1 MNVYL
6 PIINET
12 LVSSASIEESNFY
25 LQPIPVW
32 PTRSYAITITPENSA
47 KDVEISI
54 LQGGVNKFLK
64 AIPYSPKIE
73 FDLSIAGTVINPL
86 TRDQSLPNGGGNDL
100 GLITIAHNSK
110 YCMAVL
116 FNADV
121 PVHMMPAIGGTNFK
135 FPVKPRIPGQPY
147 DIIMPSLSWE
157 DNRLTNYD
165 ITCEPV
171 DDYHGPHVFPT
182 KYYLG
187 STIDIRYIKK
197 LTVKSPSTGDTVAV
211 AEYENKLPQAVAND
225 DQMLCAARLRWNMRN
240 GQWMWYAFKD
250 YFWNEGFTYM
260 RGLGGVSEQGILTI
274 NVAYAKEFY
283 PAFQELLVSSNIELT
298 LPKQFPTIDEEQRYK
313 MEVTSDTGAR
323 WSGSERVYRQQIT
336 LRTIGFMDNYIPPVE
351 PDAPAIIPV
360 AFTATPYEQSY
371 PYYADLNAITN
382 VTSNVKWDLVPQ
394 VDWLIPVSPRGGK
407 GGKGGNIGFTPVSTR
422 RLVNPSTTS
431 RTGYMHF
438 IKVGTAEQIGGIKVN
453 QNGAPAV
460 NTAPKFLPITPQG
473 GEVNSF
479 SVNCATAGVGKL
491 KVRNMAGASGAWVNL
506 DASQLEQNGGDVYV
520 NPAINLPESGGVPR
534 SCIIRTTHDI
544 TGQMAD
550 VNVMQSVACPVDR
563 YPNDF
568 KWAGKD
574 MYAYDGNA
582 HNDNEFNFTSG
593 IPYTDMVGECN
604 RSYVTNIRIV
614 RVKPNIKLK
623 FNLAQNAGPGA
634 NTDRFARVN
643 IKHVPTGKILGTVVI
658 FQRAYSNAP
667 TNYVHASW
675 DPEDTRDGSMHY
687 FELITAASEMP
698 AMNPPSQM
706 YLHNIDSL
714 NVNGV
719 QLNKFRIMIDWSL
732 STRTLN
738 LGASVTGTSKTIQIV
753 QYPNLDAMVISTNT
767 HWNRLAP
774 VWAIGKGSLTFNVDV
789 QAQKLNQRDEISFF
803 RLDSWISLQST
814 EAHQGNPYVRRF
826 TINLAANTTGAA
838 RGTEIR
844 FQRPGISDIII
855 RIEQTG

>member
-6 PIINET
+6 PIIDET
-12 LVSSASIEESNFY
+12 LVSSASIEETNFY
-25 LQPIPVW
+25 KPPIPVW
-32 PTRSYAITITPENSA
+32 PTRSYTITITPENPA

-64 AIPYSPKIE
+64 NIPYSPKIE

-86 TRDQSLPNGGGNDL
+86 TRDRSLVNGGGNDL
-100 GLITIAHNSK
+100 GLITIVHDKK
-110 YCMAVL
+110 YCMLML
-116 FNADV
+116 FNADI

-157 DNRLTNYD
+157 DNGLTNYD

-187 STIDIRYIKK
+187 STINIRYIKK

-240 GQWMWYAFKD
+240 GQWFWYAFKD

-260 RGLGGVSEQGILTI
+260 RGLGGASEQGILTI

-313 MEVTSDTGAR
+313 MEVTGDTGAR

-336 LRTIGFMDNYIPPVE
+336 LRTTGFMDNYIPPVE
-351 PDAPAIIPV
+351 PDAPAILPV
-360 AFTATPYEQSY
+360 AFTATPYEHTY
-371 PYYADLNAITN
+371 PYFADINGLIN

-394 VDWLIPVSPRGGK
+394 VDWLFPVSPADGK
-407 GGKGGNIGFTPVSTR
+407 GNIGFTPVSTR
-422 RLVNPSTTS
+422 RTVNPSTVQ
-431 RTGYMHF
+431 RVGYIHF
-438 IKVGTAEQIGGIKVN
+438 IKAGTTEQIGGIKVN
-453 QNGAPAV
+453 QYGAPAV
-460 NTAPKFLPITPQG
+460 NATPKFLPITPQG
-473 GEVNSF
+473 GETNSF
-479 SVNCATAGVGKL
+479 SVNCTTQGRGTL
-491 KVRNMAGASGAWVNL
+491 KVTNMSGASGAWVNL
-506 DASQLEQNGGDVYV
+506 DASQLEQDGGDVYV
-520 NPAINLPESGGVPR
+520 NPALNLPETGGVPR

-563 YPNDF
+563 FPNDF
-568 KWAGKD
+568 KWAGKG

-582 HNDNEFNFTSG
+582 HNDNEFSFTSG

-614 RVKPNIKLK
+614 RVEPNIKLK

-634 NTDRFARVN
+634 DTDRFARINV
-643 IKHVPTGKILGTVVI
+643 KHVPTGKILGTVVI
-658 FQRAYSNAP
+658 FQRAFNAP
-667 TNYVHASW
+667 PANFVHASW
-675 DPEDTRDGSMHY
+675 DPAEAADGSMHY

-698 AMNPPSQM
+698 AMSPPSQM

-714 NVNGV
+714 TVNGV
-719 QLNKFRIMIDWSL
+719 RLNKFRVMLDWCLFSRSL
-732 STRTLN
+732 HI
-738 LGASVTGTSKTIQIV
+738 GMSVTGVSKTISIGQFA
-753 QYPNLDAMVISTNT
+753 NADAMAISTNT

-774 VWAIGKGSLTFNVDV
+774 VWVIGKGSLTFNVDV

-803 RLDSWISLQST
+803 CLDSWISLQST

-844 FQRPGISDIII
+844 FQRPGITDIII

>member
-6 PIINET
+6 PIIDET

-32 PTRSYAITITPENSA
+32 PTRTYAITITPENPA

-54 LQGGVNKFLK
+54 LQGGVNKFSK
-64 AIPYSPKIE
+64 TIPYSPEIE
-73 FDLSIAGTVINPL
+73 FDLSIAGTLINPL
-86 TRDQSLPNGGGNDL
+86 TRDQSLPNGGGNDS
-100 GLITIAHNSK
+100 GLLTIAHNSK
-110 YCMAVL
+110 YCLAIL

-121 PVHMMPAIGGTNFK
+121 SVHMMPAIGGTNFK

-157 DNRLTNYD
+157 NNVLTNFD
-165 ITCEPV
+165 IICEPV
-171 DDYHGPHVFPT
+171 DDYHGPHAFPT
-182 KYYLG
+182 KYFLG
-187 STIDIRYIKK
+187 KTIDIRYVKK
-197 LTVKSPSTGDTVAV
+197 LTVKSPNTGDTVAV
-211 AEYENKLPQAVAND
+211 AEYENKLPVAVAND

-260 RGLGGVSEQGILTI
+260 RGLGGASEQGLLTI

-313 MEVTSDTGAR
+313 MEITSDTGAR
-323 WSGSERVYRQQIT
+323 WSGSERVYRQRIT

-351 PDAPAIIPV
+351 PDSPTIIP
-360 AFTATPYEQSY
+360 AEFTATPHEHTY
-371 PYYADLNAITN
+371 PYFADINGLIN

-394 VDWLIPVSPRGGK
+394 VDWLLPVSPADGK
-407 GGKGGNIGFTPVSTR
+407 GNIGFTPVSTR
-422 RLVNPSTTS
+422 RTVNPSTTA
-431 RTGYMHF
+431 RTGYIHF
-438 IKVGTAEQIGGIKVN
+438 IKAGTTDHIGGTKVN
-453 QNGAPAV
+453 QKGAPAV
-460 NTAPKFLPITPQG
+460 NATPKFLPITPQG
-473 GEVNSF
+473 GETNSF
-479 SVNCATAGVGKL
+479 SVSCATQGRGTL
-491 KVRNMAGASGAWVNL
+491 QVRNMAGASGAWVNL
-506 DASQLEQNGGDVYV
+506 DASQLEQDGGEVYV
-520 NPAINLPESGGVPR
+520 NPALNLPETGGVPR

-563 YPNDF
+563 FPNDF
-568 KWAGKD
+568 AWAEKG
-574 MYAYDGNA
+574 MFAYDGNA
-582 HNDNEFNFTSG
+582 HNDIFAFTSG

-604 RSYVTNIRIV
+604 CSYVTNIKITRAA
-614 RVKPNIKLK
+614 PNIRLM
-623 FNLAQNAGPGA
+623 FSLAQNAGAGA
-634 NTDRFARVN
+634 NTDRFARIN
-643 IKHVPTGKILGTVVI
+643 IKHVPTGKILGTLVI
-658 FQRAYSNAP
+658 FQRAYSAP
-667 TNYVHASW
+667 PANFVHASW
-675 DPEDTRDGSMHY
+675 DPAEAADGSMHY
-687 FELITAASEMP
+687 FELITAASETPTMS
-698 AMNPPSQM
+698 PPSQM

-714 NVNGV
+714 TVNGV
-719 QLNKFRIMIDWSL
+719 QLNKFRVMLDWCFFTRSL
-732 STRTLN
+732 QI
-738 LGASVTGTSKTIQIV
+738 GMSVTGASKTISIGQFA
-753 QYPNLDAMVISTNT
+753 NADAMVISTNA

-774 VWAIGKGSLTFNVDV
+774 VWVIGKGSLTFNVDV
-789 QAQKLNQRDEISFF
+789 QAKKLNQRDEISFF

-814 EAHQGNPYVRRF
+814 EAHKGNPYVRRF

-855 RIEQTG
+855 RIEQAG

>member
-6 PIINET
+6 PIINKT
-12 LVSSASIEESNFY
+12 LVSNAAIKETNFY
-25 LQPIPVW
+25 KPPIPVW
-32 PTRSYAITITPENSA
+32 PTRSYTITITPENPA
-47 KDVEISI
+47 KDVTISI
-54 LQGGVNKFLK
+54 LQGGVNKLLK
-64 AIPYSPKIE
+64 NIPYSPKIE
-73 FDLSIAGTVINPL
+73 FDLSIAGTIINPL
-86 TRDQSLPNGGGNDL
+86 TRDQSLPAGGGNDL
-100 GLITIAHNSK
+100 GLLTITHNSEF
-110 YCMAVL
+110 CLAIL

-121 PVHMMPAIGGTNFK
+121 SVHMMPALGGRNFK
-135 FPVKPRIPGQPY
+135 FPIKPRVPGQPY

-157 DNRLTNYD
+157 DNGLTNYD

-171 DDYHGPHVFPT
+171 DDYRGPHVFPT

-187 STIDIRYIKK
+187 KTIDIRYIKK
-197 LTVKSPSTGDTVAV
+197 LTVKSPSTSDTVAV
-211 AEYENKLPQAVAND
+211 AEYENKLPEVVEND
-225 DQMLCAARLRWNMRN
+225 DQMICAARLRWNMRN
-240 GQWMWYAFKD
+240 GQWFWYAFKD

-260 RGLGGVSEQGILTI
+260 RGLGGASEQGILTI

-298 LPKQFPTIDEEQRYK
+298 LPKQFPTVAEEQRYK
-313 MEVTSDTGAR
+313 MEITSDTGAR

-351 PDAPAIIPV
+351 PDAPAVIPV
-360 AFTATPYEQSY
+360 AFTATPYEHTY
-371 PYYADLNAITN
+371 PYFADINAITN

-394 VDWLIPVSPRGGK
+394 VDWLLPVSPADGK
-407 GGKGGNIGFTPVSTR
+407 GNIGFTPVSTR
-422 RLVNPSTTS
+422 RTANPNTTA
-431 RTGYMHF
+431 RTGFIHF
-438 IKVGTAEQIGGIKVN
+438 IKAGTAEQIGGIKVN

-460 NTAPKFLPITPQG
+460 NTTLKFLPISSG
-473 GEVNSF
+473 GELKSF
-479 SVNCATAGVGKL
+479 TVSCVTQGKGTL
-491 KVRNMAGASGAWVNL
+491 QVRNMSGASGAWVNL
-506 DASQLEQNGGDVYV
+506 DASQLEQDGGDVYV
-520 NPAINLPESGGVPR
+520 NPANNLPETGGVPR

-550 VNVMQSVACPVDR
+550 VNAMQYVNCPLDR

-568 KWAGKD
+568 KWAGNG

-614 RVKPNIKLK
+614 RVEPNIKLM

-634 NTDRFARVN
+634 NTDRFARIN

-658 FQRAYSNAP
+658 FQRAYSGAAP
-667 TNYVHASW
+667 NFVHASW
-675 DPEDTRDGSMHY
+675 DPAEAADGSMHY
-687 FELITAASEMP
+687 FELITAASETP

-706 YLHNIDSL
+706 YLHNIDRLS
-714 NVNGV
+714 VAGV
-719 QLNKFRIMIDWSL
+719 RLNKFRVMLDWCLFKRSL
-732 STRTLN
+732 QI
-738 LGASVTGTSKTIQIV
+738 GMSVTGVSKTISIDQFA
-753 QYPNLDAMVISTNT
+753 NADAMAISTNT

-826 TINLAANTTGAA
+826 TIDLAANTTGTA
-838 RGTEIR
+838 RGTEMR

>member
-12 LVSSASIEESNFY
+12 LVSSASIEETNFY

-32 PTRSYAITITPENSA
+32 PTRSYTITITPENPA

-64 AIPYSPKIE
+64 TIPYSPKIE

-86 TRDQSLPNGGGNDL
+86 TRDQSLVNGGGNDL
-100 GLITIAHNSK
+100 GLIAIAHNSK
-110 YCMAVL
+110 YCMAIL

-121 PVHMMPAIGGTNFK
+121 SVHMMPAIGGTNFK

-157 DNRLTNYD
+157 DNGLTNYD

-197 LTVKSPSTGDTVAV
+197 LTVKSPSTSDTIAV

-240 GQWMWYAFKD
+240 GQWFWYAFKD

-260 RGLGGVSEQGILTI
+260 RGLGGASEQGILTI

-313 MEVTSDTGAR
+313 MEITSDTGAR
-323 WSGSERVYRQQIT
+323 WSGSERVYRQRIT

-360 AFTATPYEQSY
+360 AFTATPYEHTY
-371 PYYADLNAITN
+371 PYFADINGLIN

-394 VDWLIPVSPRGGK
+394 VDWLFPVSPADGK
-407 GGKGGNIGFTPVSTR
+407 GSIGVTSVSTR
-422 RLVNPSTTS
+422 RTVNPSTV
-431 RTGYMHF
+431 RRVGYIHF
-438 IKVGTAEQIGGIKVN
+438 IKAGTAEQIGGIKVN

-473 GEVNSF
+473 GETHSF
-479 SVNCATAGVGKL
+479 SVNCVTQGRGTL
-491 KVRNMAGASGAWVNL
+491 QVRNMAGASGAWVNL
-506 DASQLEQNGGDVYV
+506 DASQLEQDGGDVYV

-544 TGQMAD
+544 TGQKVD
-550 VNVMQSVACPVDR
+550 VNVTQSVACPVDR
-563 YPNDF
+563 YPNDL
-568 KWAGKD
+568 KWVGKG

-582 HNDNEFNFTSG
+582 HNDNEFTFTSG

-604 RSYVTNIRIV
+604 RAYVTNIRIV
-614 RVKPNIKLK
+614 RAKPNIKLV
-623 FNLAQNAGPGA
+623 FNLAQNAGAGA
-634 NTDRFARVN
+634 GTDRFARIN

-658 FQRAYSNAP
+658 FQRAYNNAP
-667 TNYVHASW
+667 TNYVYASW
-675 DPEDTRDGSMHY
+675 DAVEAGEGSMHY
-687 FELITAASEMP
+687 FELITAASMVP
-698 AMNPPSQM
+698 SLIPPSQAKT
-706 YLHNIDSL
+706 HNIDSL

-719 QLNKFRIMIDWSL
+719 QLNKFRVMLDWCL
-732 STRTLN
+732 VTRTIHISANVTGASGNIPIGQYANANAMAISSNQIWHRLDPVWV
-738 LGASVTGTSKTIQIV
+738 LGA
-753 QYPNLDAMVISTNT
+753 PNERTAEV
-767 HWNRLAP
+767 A
-774 VWAIGKGSLTFNVDV
+774 V

-803 RLDSWISLQST
+803 RLDSWVTLDST
-814 EAHQGNPYVRRF
+814 AIDPNNDYIRKF
-826 TINLAANTTGAA
+826 NLRIAANTTGAA
-838 RGTEIR
+838 RGTEVR

-855 RIEQTG
+855 RIEQAG

>member
-1 MNVYL
+1 MKVYL
-6 PIINET
+6 PIIDET
-12 LVSSASIEESNFY
+12 LVSSTSIEESNFY

-32 PTRSYAITITPENSA
+32 PTRSYTITITPENPA
-47 KDVEISI
+47 RVVEISI

-64 AIPYSPKIE
+64 NIPYSPKIE
-73 FDLSIAGTVINPL
+73 FDLSIAGTIINPL
-86 TRDQSLPNGGGNDL
+86 TRDQSLVNGGGNDL
-100 GLITIAHNSK
+100 GLITITHNSK
-110 YCMAVL
+110 QCLLIL

-157 DNRLTNYD
+157 NNGLTNYD

-187 STIDIRYIKK
+187 NTIDIRFIKK
-197 LTVKSPSTGDTVAV
+197 LTVKSPNTGDTVAV

-225 DQMLCAARLRWNMRN
+225 DRMLCSARLRWNMRN

-260 RGLGGVSEQGILTI
+260 RGLGGASEQGILTI

-351 PDAPAIIPV
+351 PDAPAVLPAV
-360 AFTATPYEQSY
+360 FTATPYERSY
-371 PYYADLNAITN
+371 PYYADINDITN
-382 VTSNVKWDLVPQ
+382 VTSNVKWDMVPQ
-394 VDWLIPVSPRGGK
+394 ADWLFPVSPADGK
-407 GGKGGNIGFTPVSTR
+407 GNIGFTPVSTR
-422 RLVNPSTTS
+422 RTVNPNTTA
-431 RTGYMHF
+431 RTGYIHF
-438 IKVGTAEQIGGIKVN
+438 IKAGTAEQIGGIKVN
-453 QNGAPAV
+453 QNAAPAV
-460 NTAPKFLPITPQG
+460 NTTLKFLPISSEGELKSFTVSCVTQG
-473 GEVNSF
+473 RG
-479 SVNCATAGVGKL
+479 TL
-491 KVRNMAGASGAWVNL
+491 QVRNMSGASGAWVNL
-506 DASQLEQNGGDVYV
+506 DASQLEQDGGSVYV
-520 NPAINLPESGGVPR
+520 EPARNLPETGGVPR
-534 SCIIRTTHDI
+534 SCIIRTTHNI
-544 TGQMAD
+544 TRQLAD

-563 YPNDF
+563 FPNDF
-568 KWAGKD
+568 AWAGKG
-574 MYAYDGNA
+574 MYAYDGSA
-582 HNDNEFNFTSG
+582 RTDANFGFTTG
-593 IPYTDMVGECN
+593 IPGADIVLECPQVFVSN
-604 RSYVTNIRIV
+604 LRIL
-614 RVKPNIKLK
+614 REASNWKLL
-623 FNLAQNAGPGA
+623 FNLAKNLGE
-634 NTDRFARVN
+634 DRFARIK
-643 IKHVPTGKILGTVVI
+643 IKHVPTGKVLGTLVVL
-658 FQRAYSNAP
+658 QRAYNAP
-667 TNYVHASW
+667 PANFVHASW
-675 DPEDTRDGSMHY
+675 DPAEAADGSMHY
-687 FELITAASEMP
+687 FELITAASETP
-698 AMNPPSQM
+698 AMSPPTQM

-714 NVNGV
+714 TVNGV
-719 QLNKFRIMIDWSL
+719 QLNKFRVMLDWCLFTRSL
-732 STRTLN
+732 QI
-738 LGASVTGTSKTIQIV
+738 GMSVTGVSKTISISQFA
-753 QYPNLDAMVISTNT
+753 NADAMAISTNT

-774 VWAIGKGSLTFNVDV
+774 VWVIGKGDLTFNVDV

-814 EAHQGNPYVRRF
+814 EAHAGNPNVRRF

-844 FQRPGISDIII
+844 FQRPEIKDIII
-855 RIEQTG
+855 RIEQAG

>member
-12 LVSSASIEESNFY
+12 LVSSASIEETNFY

-32 PTRSYAITITPENSA
+32 PTRSYTITITPENPA

-64 AIPYSPKIE
+64 TIPYSPKIE

-86 TRDQSLPNGGGNDL
+86 TRDQSLANGGVNDL

-110 YCMAVL
+110 YCIAIL

-121 PVHMMPAIGGTNFK
+121 SVHMMPAIGGTNFK

-157 DNRLTNYD
+157 NNGLTNYD

-171 DDYHGPHVFPT
+171 DDYHGPHAFPT
-182 KYYLG
+182 KYRLG

-197 LTVKSPSTGDTVAV
+197 LTVKSPNTGDTVAV

-225 DQMLCAARLRWNMRN
+225 DQMLCSARLRWNMRN
-240 GQWMWYAFKD
+240 GQWFWCAFKD

-260 RGLGGVSEQGILTI
+260 RGLGGASEQGILTI
-274 NVAYAKEFY
+274 NVAYTKEYY

-313 MEVTSDTGAR
+313 MEITSDTGAR

-351 PDAPAIIPV
+351 PDSPAIIPV
-360 AFTATPYEQSY
+360 AFTATPYEHTY
-371 PYYADLNAITN
+371 PYFADINGLIN
-382 VTSNVKWDLVPQ
+382 VTSNVKWDIVPQ
-394 VDWLIPVSPRGGK
+394 VAWLFPVAPADGK
-407 GGKGGNIGFTPVSTR
+407 GNIGFTPVSTR
-422 RLVNPSTTS
+422 RTVNPSTV
-431 RTGYMHF
+431 RRVGYIHF
-438 IKVGTAEQIGGIKVN
+438 IKAGTAEQIGGIKVN

-460 NTAPKFLPITPQG
+460 NATPKFLPITPQG
-473 GEVNSF
+473 GETNSF
-479 SVNCATAGVGKL
+479 SVNCVTQGRGTL
-491 KVRNMAGASGAWVNL
+491 QVRNMSGASGAWVNL
-506 DASQLEQNGGDVYV
+506 DASQLEQDGGDVYV
-520 NPAINLPESGGVPR
+520 NPALNLPETGGVPR

-544 TGQMAD
+544 TGQKAD

-563 YPNDF
+563 FPNDF
-568 KWAGKD
+568 KWEGKG
-574 MYAYDGNA
+574 MYAYDGNP
-582 HNDNEFNFTSG
+582 HNDNEYTFTSG

-604 RSYVTNIRIV
+604 CSYVTNIRIV
-614 RVKPNIKLK
+614 RVEPNIKLM

-634 NTDRFARVN
+634 DTDRFARINV
-643 IKHVPTGKILGTVVI
+643 KHVPTGKILGTVVI

-667 TNYVHASW
+667 TNYVRASW
-675 DPEDTRDGSMHY
+675 DPAEAADGSMHY
-687 FELITAASEMP
+687 FDLITAASTVP
-698 AMNPPSQM
+698 SLVPPSQART
-706 YLHNIDSL
+706 YNIDSL

-719 QLNKFRIMIDWSL
+719 QLNKFRVMLDWNPGL
-732 STRTLN
+732 TRTIN
-738 LGASVTGTSKTIQIV
+738 LSANVTGASGNIPIIQHSNV
-753 QYPNLDAMVISTNT
+753 DAMTIASNQIW
-767 HWNRLAP
+767 HRLDP
-774 VWAIGKGSLTFNVDV
+774 VWVLSAPNERTAEIAV

-803 RLDSWISLQST
+803 RLDNWVTLDST
-814 EAHQGNPYVRRF
+814 AIDPNNNYIRKF
-826 TINLAANTTGAA
+826 NLRIAANTTGAA

-844 FQRPGISDIII
+844 FQRPWISDIII
-855 RIEQTG
+855 RIEQAG

>member
-6 PIINET
+6 PIINKT
-12 LVSSASIEESNFY
+12 LVSNATIAETN
-25 LQPIPVW
+25 LCKWPIPVW
-32 PTRSYAITITPENSA
+32 PTRPYTITITPENPA

-54 LQGGVNKFLK
+54 LQSGVEKFLK
-64 AIPYSPKIE
+64 NIPYSPKIE
-73 FDLSIAGTVINPL
+73 FDLSIAGTVLNPL
-86 TRDQSLPNGGGNDL
+86 TRDQSLPAGGGNDL
-100 GLITIAHNSK
+100 GLLTITHNSK
-110 YCMAVL
+110 YCLAML

-121 PVHMMPAIGGTNFK
+121 SVHMMPALGGRNFK
-135 FPVKPRIPGQPY
+135 FPIKPRVPGQPY
-147 DIIMPSLSWE
+147 DIIMPSVSWE
-157 DNRLTNYD
+157 DNGLTNYD

-187 STIDIRYIKK
+187 ETIDIRYIKK
-197 LTVKSPSTGDTVAV
+197 LTVKSPSTSDTVAV
-211 AEYENKLPQAVAND
+211 AEYENKLPEVVEND
-225 DQMLCAARLRWNMRN
+225 DQMICAARLRWNMRN
-240 GQWMWYAFKD
+240 GQWFWYAFKD

-260 RGLGGVSEQGILTI
+260 RGWGGASEQGILTI

-298 LPKQFPTIDEEQRYK
+298 LPKQFPTVAEEQRYK
-313 MEVTSDTGAR
+313 MEITSDTGAR
-323 WSGSERVYRQQIT
+323 WSGSERVYRQRIT
-336 LRTIGFMDNYIPPVE
+336 LRTTGFMDNYIPPVE

-360 AFTATPYEQSY
+360 AFTVTPYEQSY
-371 PYYADLNAITN
+371 PYYADLNDITN

-394 VDWLIPVSPRGGK
+394 VDWLIPVSPR

-438 IKVGTAEQIGGIKVN
+438 IKAGTAEQIGGIKVN

-550 VNVMQSVACPVDR
+550 VNVMQSVACPLDR

-568 KWAGKD
+568 KWAGKG

-582 HNDNEFNFTSG
+582 HNDNEFSFTSG

-604 RSYVTNIRIV
+604 CSYVTNIRIV
-614 RVKPNIKLK
+614 RVEPNIKLK

-634 NTDRFARVN
+634 NTDRFARIN

-658 FQRAYSNAP
+658 FQRAYSGAAANF
-667 TNYVHASW
+667 VHASW
-675 DPEDTRDGSMHY
+675 DPAEAADGSMHY
-687 FELITAASEMP
+687 FELITAASEVP

-714 NVNGV
+714 TVNGV
-719 QLNKFRIMIDWSL
+719 QLNKFRIMLDWCR
-732 STRTLN
+732 STRSLQI
-738 LGASVTGTSKTIQIV
+738 GMSVTGVSKTISIGQSA
-753 QYPNLDAMVISTNT
+753 NADAMAISTST

-774 VWAIGKGSLTFNVDV
+774 VWVIGKGSLTFNTDV

-814 EAHQGNPYVRRF
+814 EAHGGNPYVRRF

-844 FQRPGISDIII
+844 FQKPGITDIII
-855 RIEQTG
+855 RIEQMG

>member
-6 PIINET
+6 PIIDET

-32 PTRSYAITITPENSA
+32 PTRSYTITITPENPA
-47 KDVEISI
+47 KDVEITI

-64 AIPYSPKIE
+64 TIPYSPKIE
-73 FDLSIAGTVINPL
+73 FDLSIAGTIINPL
-86 TRDQSLPNGGGNDL
+86 TRDQSLPIGGGNDL
-100 GLITIAHNSK
+100 GLTMIAHDRK
-110 YCMAVL
+110 YCMLIL
-116 FNADV
+116 FNADI
-121 PVHMMPAIGGTNFK
+121 PVHMMPTIGGTNFK

-157 DNRLTNYD
+157 NNGLTNYD

-197 LTVKSPSTGDTVAV
+197 LTVKSPSTSDTVAV

-240 GQWMWYAFKD
+240 GQWFWYAFKD

-260 RGLGGVSEQGILTI
+260 RGLGGASERGILTI
-274 NVAYAKEFY
+274 NVAYTKEFY

-298 LPKQFPTIDEEQRYK
+298 LPKQFPTIDEDQRYK

-360 AFTATPYEQSY
+360 AFTATPYEHTY
-371 PYYADLNAITN
+371 PYFADTNGLIN

-394 VDWLIPVSPRGGK
+394 VDWLFPVSPADGK
-407 GGKGGNIGFTPVSTR
+407 GNIGFTPVSTR
-422 RLVNPSTTS
+422 RTVNPSTVQ
-431 RTGYMHF
+431 RVGYIHF
-438 IKVGTAEQIGGIKVN
+438 IKAGTAEQIGGIKVN
-453 QNGAPAV
+453 QNGAPVV
-460 NTAPKFLPITPQG
+460 NATPKFLPVSPE
-473 GEVNSF
+473 GELKSF
-479 SVNCATAGVGKL
+479 TVSCATAGRGTLQVK
-491 KVRNMAGASGAWVNL
+491 NMSGASGAWVNL
-506 DASQLEQNGGDVYV
+506 DASQLEQDGGGVYV
-520 NPAINLPESGGVPR
+520 NPALNLPESGGVPR

-563 YPNDF
+563 FPNDF
-568 KWAGKD
+568 AWVEKG

-582 HNDNEFNFTSG
+582 HKDIFAITSG

-604 RSYVTNIRIV
+604 CSYVTNIKITRATPHI
-614 RVKPNIKLK
+614 RLA
-623 FNLAQNAGPGA
+623 FNLAQNLGE
-634 NTDRFARVN
+634 DRFARIKV
-643 IKHVPTGKILGTVVI
+643 KHVPTGKVLGTLVV
-658 FQRAYSNAP
+658 FQRAFNAP
-667 TNYVHASW
+667 PADFVHASW
-675 DPEDTRDGSMHY
+675 DPAEAADGSMHY

-698 AMNPPSQM
+698 TMSPPSQM

-714 NVNGV
+714 TVNGV
-719 QLNKFRIMIDWSL
+719 RLNKFRVMLDWGL
-732 STRTLN
+732 STRSLHI
-738 LGASVTGTSKTIQIV
+738 GMSVTGVSKTISIGQFA
-753 QYPNLDAMVISTNT
+753 NTDAMAISTNT

-774 VWAIGKGSLTFNVDV
+774 VWVIGKGSLTFNVDV

-814 EAHQGNPYVRRF
+814 EAHQGSPYVRRF

-855 RIEQTG
+855 RIEQAG

>member
-6 PIINET
+6 PIIDET
-12 LVSSASIEESNFY
+12 LVSSASIEETNFY
-25 LQPIPVW
+25 LPPIPVW
-32 PTRSYAITITPENSA
+32 PTRSYTITITPENSA

-64 AIPYSPKIE
+64 NIPYSPKIE
-73 FDLSIAGTVINPL
+73 FDLSIAGTIINPL
-86 TRDQSLPNGGGNDL
+86 TRDQSLPNGGGNDS
-100 GLITIAHNSK
+100 GLITITHNSK
-110 YCMAVL
+110 FCMALL
-116 FNADV
+116 FNADI
-121 PVHMMPAIGGTNFK
+121 PVHMMPALGGFNFR
-135 FPVKPRIPGQPY
+135 FPTKPRIPGQPY
-147 DIIMPSLSWE
+147 DIIMPSLSWG
-157 DNRLTNYD
+157 NNGLTNYD

-197 LTVKSPSTGDTVAV
+197 LTVKSPNTGDTVAV

-260 RGLGGVSEQGILTI
+260 RGLGGASEQGILTI
-274 NVAYAKEFY
+274 NVAYTKEYY

-360 AFTATPYEQSY
+360 AFTALPYEHTY
-371 PYYADLNAITN
+371 PYFADINGLIN

-394 VDWLIPVSPRGGK
+394 VDWLFPVAPADGK
-407 GGKGGNIGFTPVSTR
+407 GNIGVTPVATR
-422 RLVNPSTTS
+422 RTANPDTVRRVGYIHFLKAGTT
-431 RTGYMHF
+431 
-438 IKVGTAEQIGGIKVN
+438 EQIGRIKVN

-460 NTAPKFLPITPQG
+460 NAAPKFLPITPQG
-473 GEVNSF
+473 GETNSF
-479 SVNCATAGVGKL
+479 PVNCVTQGIGTL
-491 KVRNMAGASGAWVNL
+491 KVTNMSGARGAWVNL
-506 DASQLEQNGGDVYV
+506 DASQLERDGGDIYV
-520 NPAINLPESGGVPR
+520 NPAQNLPESGGVPR

-544 TGQMAD
+544 TGQTAD

-563 YPNDF
+563 FPNDF
-568 KWAGKD
+568 AWAGKG

-582 HNDNEFNFTSG
+582 HNNNAFTFTSG
-593 IPYTDMVGECN
+593 IPYTAMVGECGEAFI
-604 RSYVTNIRIV
+604 SNIRIV
-614 RVKPNIKLK
+614 REEPNTKLV
-623 FNLAQNAGPGA
+623 FNMAVNSGTGA
-634 NTDRFARVN
+634 NVDRFARIRV
-643 IKHVPTGKILGTVVI
+643 KHVPTGKVLGTVVV
-658 FQRAYSNAP
+658 FQRAYSGAAANFV
-667 TNYVHASW
+667 YASW
-675 DPEDTRDGSMHY
+675 NPAEATDGSMHY
-687 FELITAASEMP
+687 FELITAASETPTMS
-698 AMNPPSQM
+698 PPPQM

-714 NVNGV
+714 TVNGV
-719 QLNKFRIMIDWSL
+719 QLNKFRIMLDWCLFTRSL
-732 STRTLN
+732 HI
-738 LGASVTGTSKTIQIV
+738 GMSVTGVSKTISIGQSA
-753 QYPNLDAMVISTNT
+753 NADAMAISTNT

-774 VWAIGKGSLTFNVDV
+774 VWVIGKGDLTFNVDV

-814 EAHQGNPYVRRF
+814 EAHGGDLYVRRF

-855 RIEQTG
+855 RIEQAG

>member
-12 LVSSASIEESNFY
+12 LVSSASIEETNFY
-25 LQPIPVW
+25 LPPIPVW
-32 PTRSYAITITPENSA
+32 PTRSYTITITPENPA
-47 KDVEISI
+47 KDVEITI
-54 LQGGVNKFLK
+54 LQGGVDKFLK
-64 AIPYSPKIE
+64 TIPYSPKIE

-86 TRDQSLPNGGGNDL
+86 TRDQSLVNGGGNDM

-110 YCMAVL
+110 FCMATL

-121 PVHMMPAIGGTNFK
+121 SVHMMPAIGGTNFK

-157 DNRLTNYD
+157 NNGLTNYD

-187 STIDIRYIKK
+187 STIDIRNIKK
-197 LTVKSPSTGDTVAV
+197 LTVKSPNTGDTVAV
-211 AEYENKLPQAVAND
+211 AEYENKLTQAVAND

-240 GQWMWYAFKD
+240 GQWFWYAFKD

-260 RGLGGVSEQGILTI
+260 RGLGGASEQGILTI

-336 LRTIGFMDNYIPPVE
+336 LRTIGFMDNYIPPVK

-360 AFTATPYEQSY
+360 AFTATPYEHTY
-371 PYYADLNAITN
+371 PYFADINGLIN

-394 VDWLIPVSPRGGK
+394 VEWLLPVSPEDGK
-407 GGKGGNIGFTPVSTR
+407 GNIGSTPVSIR
-422 RLVNPSTTS
+422 RLVNPNTTA
-431 RTGYMHF
+431 RTGLIHF
-438 IKVGTAEQIGGIKVN
+438 LKAGTAEHIGGTKVN

-460 NTAPKFLPITPQG
+460 NTTLKFLPVSSG
-473 GEVNSF
+473 GESKSF
-479 SVNCATAGVGKL
+479 TVSCATAGAGKL
-491 KVRNMAGASGAWVNL
+491 KVTNMSGASGAWVNL
-506 DASQLEQNGGDVYV
+506 DASQLEQDGGDVYV
-520 NPAINLPESGGVPR
+520 NPASNLPQSGGVPR

-568 KWAGKD
+568 KWAGKG

-582 HNDNEFNFTSG
+582 HNDSEFTFTSG
-593 IPYTDMVGECN
+593 IPYTDMVAECN

-614 RVKPNIKLK
+614 RVAPNIKLM

-634 NTDRFARVN
+634 NTDRLARIN
-643 IKHVPTGKILGTVVI
+643 IKHVPTGKILGTLVI

-667 TNYVHASW
+667 TNYVYASW
-675 DPEDTRDGSMHY
+675 DALEAGEGNTHY
-687 FELITAASEMP
+687 FELITAASKVP
-698 AMNPPSQM
+698 SLIPPSQAKT
-706 YLHNIDSL
+706 HNIDSL
-714 NVNGV
+714 SVAGV
-719 QLNKFRIMIDWSL
+719 QLNKFRVMLDWNPGL
-732 STRTLN
+732 TRTIN
-738 LGASVTGTSKTIQIV
+738 LSANVTGASGNIPIIQYSNV
-753 QYPNLDAMVISTNT
+753 DAMAIASNQIW
-767 HWNRLAP
+767 HRLDP
-774 VWAIGKGSLTFNVDV
+774 VWVLSAPNERTTEIAV

-803 RLDSWISLQST
+803 RLDSWVTLDST
-814 EAHQGNPYVRRF
+814 AIDPNNKYVRKF
-826 TINLAANTTGAA
+826 NLRISANTTGAA

-855 RIEQTG
+855 RIEQAG

>member
-6 PIINET
+6 PIIDET
-12 LVSSASIEESNFY
+12 LVSSASIKETNFY
-25 LQPIPVW
+25 KPPIPVW
-32 PTRSYAITITPENSA
+32 PTRSYTITITPENSA

-64 AIPYSPKIE
+64 TIPYSPKIE

-86 TRDQSLPNGGGNDL
+86 TRDQSLVNGGGNDL
-100 GLITIAHNSK
+100 GLITIAHNGK
-110 YCMAVL
+110 FCLAIL

-121 PVHMMPAIGGTNFK
+121 SVHMMPALGGANFK
-135 FPVKPRIPGQPY
+135 FPVKPRIPGQSY

-157 DNRLTNYD
+157 NNGLTNYD

-171 DDYHGPHVFPT
+171 DGYHGSHVFPT
-182 KYYLG
+182 KYRLG
-187 STIDIRYIKK
+187 STIDIRNIKK
-197 LTVKSPSTGDTVAV
+197 LTVKSPNTGDTVAV
-211 AEYENKLPQAVAND
+211 AEYENKLPAAVAND

-240 GQWMWYAFKD
+240 GQWFWYAFKD

-260 RGLGGVSEQGILTI
+260 RGLGGASEQGILTI
-274 NVAYAKEFY
+274 NVAYAKEYY

-298 LPKQFPTIDEEQRYK
+298 LPKQFPTVDEEQRYK

-336 LRTIGFMDNYIPPVE
+336 LRTTGFMDNYIPPVE

-360 AFTATPYEQSY
+360 AFTTTPYEQTY
-371 PYYADLNAITN
+371 PYFADINAITN
-382 VTSNVKWDLVPQ
+382 VISNVKWDLVPQ
-394 VDWLIPVSPRGGK
+394 VDWLSPVSHADEK
-407 GGKGGNIGFTPVSTR
+407 GSIGLTPVSTR
-422 RLVNPSTTS
+422 CTVNPSTVQ
-431 RTGYMHF
+431 RVGYIRF
-438 IKVGTAEQIGGIKVN
+438 VKAGTAEQIGGIKVN

-460 NTAPKFLPITPQG
+460 NTTLKFLPISSG
-473 GEVNSF
+473 GESKSF
-479 SVNCATAGVGKL
+479 TVSCATAGVGTL
-491 KVRNMAGASGAWVNL
+491 KVTNMSGASGAWVNL

-520 NPAINLPESGGVPR
+520 NPANNLPETGGAPR

-544 TGQMAD
+544 TGQIAD
-550 VNVMQSVACPVDR
+550 VNAMQYVNCPLDR

-568 KWAGKD
+568 KWAGKG

-582 HNDNEFNFTSG
+582 HNDNEFSFTSG

-614 RVKPNIKLK
+614 RVEPNIKLK

-634 NTDRFARVN
+634 DTDRFARINV
-643 IKHVPTGKILGTVVI
+643 KHVPTGKILGTVVI
-658 FQRAYSNAP
+658 FQRAYNNAP
-667 TNYVHASW
+667 TNYVYASW
-675 DPEDTRDGSMHY
+675 DPLEAQDGSMHY
-687 FELITAASEMP
+687 FELITAASMTP
-698 AMNPPSQM
+698 TLVPPSQART
-706 YLHNIDSL
+706 HNMDSL
-714 NVNGV
+714 SVNGV
-719 QLNKFRIMIDWSL
+719 QLNRFRVMLDWSL
-732 STRTLN
+732 AIRTIN
-738 LGASVTGTSKTIQIV
+738 ISANVTGASGNIPIIQHS
-753 QYPNLDAMVISTNT
+753 YANAMAISTNT

-774 VWAIGKGSLTFNVDV
+774 VWLIGSGNLTFNVDV
-789 QAQKLNQRDEISFF
+789 QAQKFNQRDEISFF
-803 RLDSWISLQST
+803 SLNSWISLQST

-855 RIEQTG
+855 RVEQTG

>member
-12 LVSSASIEESNFY
+12 LVSDASLKETNFY

-32 PTRSYAITITPENSA
+32 PTRSYTITITPENPA
-47 KDVEISI
+47 KGVEISI

-64 AIPYSPKIE
+64 TIPYSRKIE

-86 TRDQSLPNGGGNDL
+86 TRDQSLVNGGGNDL
-100 GLITIAHNSK
+100 GLITIAHDKK
-110 YCMAVL
+110 YCMLIL
-116 FNADV
+116 FNADI

-157 DNRLTNYD
+157 GNGLTSYD

-197 LTVKSPSTGDTVAV
+197 LTVKSPSTSDTVAV

-240 GQWMWYAFKD
+240 GQWFWYAFKD

-260 RGLGGVSEQGILTI
+260 RGLGGASEQGILTI
-274 NVAYAKEFY
+274 NVAYTKEFY

-313 MEVTSDTGAR
+313 MEVTGDTGAR

-336 LRTIGFMDNYIPPVE
+336 LRTTGFMDNYIPPVE
-351 PDAPAIIPV
+351 PDAPAILPV
-360 AFTATPYEQSY
+360 AFTATPYEHTY
-371 PYYADLNAITN
+371 PYFADINGLIN

-394 VDWLIPVSPRGGK
+394 VDWLFPVSPADGK
-407 GGKGGNIGFTPVSTR
+407 GNIGFTPVSTR
-422 RLVNPSTTS
+422 RTVNPSTVQ
-431 RTGYMHF
+431 RVGYIRF
-438 IKVGTAEQIGGIKVN
+438 IKAGTTEQIGGIKVN
-453 QNGAPAV
+453 QHGAPAV
-460 NTAPKFLPITPQG
+460 NATPKFLPITPQG
-473 GEVNSF
+473 GETNSF
-479 SVNCATAGVGKL
+479 SVNCTTQGRGTL
-491 KVRNMAGASGAWVNL
+491 KVTNMSGASGAWVNL
-506 DASQLEQNGGDVYV
+506 DASQLEQDGGDVYV
-520 NPAINLPESGGVPR
+520 NPALNLPETGGVPR

-563 YPNDF
+563 FPNDF
-568 KWAGKD
+568 KWAGKG

-582 HNDNEFNFTSG
+582 HNDIFAFTSG

-604 RSYVTNIRIV
+604 CSYVTNIKITRATPHI
-614 RVKPNIKLK
+614 RLA
-623 FNLAQNAGPGA
+623 FSLAQNLGE
-634 NTDRFARVN
+634 DRFARIKV
-643 IKHVPTGKILGTVVI
+643 KHVPTGKVLGTSVV
-658 FQRAYSNAP
+658 FQRAFNAP
-667 TNYVHASW
+667 PANFVHASW
-675 DPEDTRDGSMHY
+675 DPAEAADGSMHY

-698 AMNPPSQM
+698 AMSPPSQM
-706 YLHNIDSL
+706 YLYNIDSL
-714 NVNGV
+714 TVNGV
-719 QLNKFRIMIDWSL
+719 RLNKFRVMLDWCLFTRSL
-732 STRTLN
+732 HI
-738 LGASVTGTSKTIQIV
+738 GMSVTGVSKTISIGQFA
-753 QYPNLDAMVISTNT
+753 NADAMAIATNT

-774 VWAIGKGSLTFNVDV
+774 VWAIGKGSLTFNADV
-789 QAQKLNQRDEISFF
+789 QAQKPNQRDEISFF
-803 RLDSWISLQST
+803 CLDSWISLQST

-844 FQRPGISDIII
+844 FQRPEITDIII
-855 RIEQTG
+855 RIEQAG

>member
-12 LVSSASIEESNFY
+12 LVSDASLKETNFY

-32 PTRSYAITITPENSA
+32 PTRSYTITITPENSA

-86 TRDQSLPNGGGNDL
+86 TRDQSLLNGGGNDL

-110 YCMAVL
+110 YCMAIL

-121 PVHMMPAIGGTNFK
+121 PVHMMPSIGGTNFK

-157 DNRLTNYD
+157 NNGLTNYD

-187 STIDIRYIKK
+187 RTIDIRYIKK
-197 LTVKSPSTGDTVAV
+197 LTVKSPSTGDTIAV
-211 AEYENKLPQAVAND
+211 SEYENKLPQAVAND

-260 RGLGGVSEQGILTI
+260 RGLGGASEQGILTI
-274 NVAYAKEFY
+274 NVAYTKEYY

-313 MEVTSDTGAR
+313 MEITSDTGAR

-336 LRTIGFMDNYIPPVE
+336 MRTIGFMDNYIPPVE

-360 AFTATPYEQSY
+360 KFTATPYEHTY
-371 PYYADLNAITN
+371 PYFADINGLIN

-394 VDWLIPVSPRGGK
+394 VDWLFPVSPADGK
-407 GGKGGNIGFTPVSTR
+407 GNIGFTPVSTR
-422 RLVNPSTTS
+422 RTVNPNTTS

-438 IKVGTAEQIGGIKVN
+438 IKAGTAEQIGGIKIN
-453 QNGAPAV
+453 QYGAPAV
-460 NTAPKFLPITPQG
+460 NTTLKFLPISSG
-473 GEVNSF
+473 GEMKSF
-479 SVNCATAGVGKL
+479 TVSCATQGRGTL
-491 KVRNMAGASGAWVNL
+491 QVRNMAGASGAWVNL
-506 DASQLEQNGGDVYV
+506 DASQLEQDGGDVYV
-520 NPAINLPESGGVPR
+520 NPARNLPESGGVPR

-544 TGQMAD
+544 TGQIAD
-550 VNVMQSVACPVDR
+550 VNAMQYVDCPLDR

-568 KWAGKD
+568 KWAGKG

-582 HNDNEFNFTSG
+582 HNDNEFTFASG

-614 RVKPNIKLK
+614 RAAPNIKLV

-634 NTDRFARVN
+634 NTDRFARIN

-658 FQRAYSNAP
+658 FQRAYNNAP
-667 TNYVHASW
+667 ASYVYASW
-675 DPEDTRDGSMHY
+675 DALEAGEGNTHY
-687 FELITAASEMP
+687 FELITAASMVP
-698 AMNPPSQM
+698 SLIPPSQAKT
-706 YLHNIDSL
+706 HNIDSL
-714 NVNGV
+714 SVAGV
-719 QLNKFRIMIDWSL
+719 QLNKFRVMLDWNPGR
-732 STRTLN
+732 TRTIN
-738 LGASVTGTSKTIQIV
+738 LSANVTGASGNIPIIQYSNV
-753 QYPNLDAMVISTNT
+753 DAMTISSNQIW
-767 HWNRLAP
+767 HRLDP
-774 VWAIGKGSLTFNVDV
+774 VWVLSAPNERTAEIAV

-803 RLDSWISLQST
+803 RLDNWVTLDST
-814 EAHQGNPYVRRF
+814 AIDPNNKYVRKF
-826 TINLAANTTGAA
+826 NLRISANTTGAA

-855 RIEQTG
+855 RIEQAG

>member
-6 PIINET
+6 PIIDET
-12 LVSSASIEESNFY
+12 LVSSDSTEETNFY

-32 PTRSYAITITPENSA
+32 PTRSYTITITPENPA

-54 LQGGVNKFLK
+54 LQGGVSKFLK
-64 AIPYSPKIE
+64 SIPYSPKIE
-73 FDLSIAGTVINPL
+73 FDLSIAGTVMNPL
-86 TRDQSLPNGGGNDL
+86 TRDQSLVNRGEGDL
-100 GLITIAHNSK
+100 GLITILHNGK
-110 YCMAVL
+110 RCMAVL

-121 PVHMMPAIGGTNFK
+121 PVHMMPSIGGTNFR
-135 FPVKPRIPGQPY
+135 FPVKPRIPGQSY
-147 DIIMPSLSWE
+147 DIIMPSLSWG
-157 DNRLTNYD
+157 DNGLTNYD

-171 DDYHGPHVFPT
+171 DDYHGPHAFPT

-187 STIDIRYIKK
+187 STINIQYIKK
-197 LTVKSPSTGDTVAV
+197 LTVKSPNTGDTVAV

-240 GQWMWYAFKD
+240 GQWFWYAFKD

-260 RGLGGVSEQGILTI
+260 RGLGGASEQGILTI

-336 LRTIGFMDNYIPPVE
+336 LRTIGFTDNYIPPVE
-351 PDAPAIIPV
+351 PDAPAIIPA
-360 AFTATPYEQSY
+360 AFTATPHEHTY
-371 PYYADLNAITN
+371 PYFADINGLIN

-394 VDWLIPVSPRGGK
+394 VSWLFPVSPADGK
-407 GGKGGNIGFTPVSTR
+407 GSIGFTPVSTR

-431 RTGYMHF
+431 RTGYIHF
-438 IKVGTAEQIGGIKVN
+438 IKAGTADLIGGIKVN

-460 NTAPKFLPITPQG
+460 NTTLKFLPISST
-473 GEVNSF
+473 GEMKSF
-479 SVNCATAGVGKL
+479 TVSCATQGRGTL
-491 KVRNMAGASGAWVNL
+491 QVRNMAGASGAWVNL
-506 DASQLEQNGGDVYV
+506 DASRLERNGGDVYV
-520 NPAINLPESGGVPR
+520 NPANNLPETGGVPR

-544 TGQMAD
+544 TGQTAD

-568 KWAGKD
+568 KWADKA

-582 HNDNEFNFTSG
+582 HNDNEFTFTSG

-614 RVKPNIKLK
+614 RAEPNIKLK

-634 NTDRFARVN
+634 NTDRFARIN
-643 IKHVPTGKILGTVVI
+643 IKHVPTGKILGTLVI

-667 TNYVHASW
+667 ANYVYASW
-675 DPEDTRDGSMHY
+675 DALEAGEGSMHY
-687 FELITAASEMP
+687 FDLITAASMVP
-698 AMNPPSQM
+698 SLIPPS
-706 YLHNIDSL
+706 LAKTHNIDSL
-714 NVNGV
+714 SVAGV
-719 QLNKFRIMIDWSL
+719 QLNKFRVMLDWNPGLIRTINL
-732 STRTLN
+732 SAN
-738 LGASVTGTSKTIQIV
+738 VTGVSGNIPIIQYSNV
-753 QYPNLDAMVISTNT
+753 DAMTIASNQIW
-767 HWNRLAP
+767 HRLDP
-774 VWAIGKGSLTFNVDV
+774 VWVLSAPNERTAEIAV

-803 RLDSWISLQST
+803 RLDGWVTLDST
-814 EAHQGNPYVRRF
+814 AIDPNNKYVRKF
-826 TINLAANTTGAA
+826 NLRIAANTTGAA

-855 RIEQTG
+855 RIEQAG

>member
-12 LVSSASIEESNFY
+12 LVSSASIGESNFY

-32 PTRSYAITITPENSA
+32 PTRSYTITITPENSA

-64 AIPYSPKIE
+64 NIPFSPKIK

-86 TRDQSLPNGGGNDL
+86 TRDQSLVNGGGNDL

-116 FNADV
+116 FNADI

-135 FPVKPRIPGQPY
+135 FPVKPRIPGQSY

-157 DNRLTNYD
+157 DNGLTNYD
-165 ITCEPV
+165 IICEPV

-182 KYYLG
+182 KYFLG
-187 STIDIRYIKK
+187 STINIRYIKK
-197 LTVKSPSTGDTVAV
+197 LTVKSPNTGDTVAV
-211 AEYENKLPQAVAND
+211 AEYENKLPATVAND

-240 GQWMWYAFKD
+240 GQWFWYAFKD

-260 RGLGGVSEQGILTI
+260 RGLGGASEQGILTI

-313 MEVTSDTGAR
+313 MEITSDTGAR
-323 WSGSERVYRQQIT
+323 WSGSERVYRQRIT

-351 PDAPAIIPV
+351 PDAPSIIPV
-360 AFTATPYEQSY
+360 AFTVTPYEHTY
-371 PYYADLNAITN
+371 PYFADINALIN
-382 VTSNVKWDLVPQ
+382 VTSNVKWDMVPQ
-394 VDWLIPVSPRGGK
+394 VDWLFPVSPADGK
-407 GGKGGNIGFTPVSTR
+407 GSIGVTSVSTR
-422 RLVNPSTTS
+422 RTMNTNTAQRV
-431 RTGYMHF
+431 GYIHF
-438 IKVGTAEQIGGIKVN
+438 IKAGTSEQIGGIKVN

-460 NTAPKFLPITPQG
+460 NTTLKFLPKSSG
-473 GEVNSF
+473 GEMKSF
-479 SVNCATAGVGKL
+479 TVSCATQGRGTL
-491 KVRNMAGASGAWVNL
+491 QVRNMAGASGAWVNL
-506 DASQLEQNGGDVYV
+506 DASQLEQDGGDVYV
-520 NPAINLPESGGVPR
+520 NPGNNLPETGGVPR

-544 TGQMAD
+544 TGQKAD

-563 YPNDF
+563 FPNDF
-568 KWAGKD
+568 KWASKG

-582 HNDNEFNFTSG
+582 RDDIFAFTSG
-593 IPYTDMVGECN
+593 IPYTDMVAECN
-604 RSYVTNIRIV
+604 QSYVTNIKMTRASS
-614 RVKPNIKLK
+614 NIR
-623 FNLAQNAGPGA
+623 LAFSLAKNEGTGA
-634 NTDRFARVN
+634 NVDRFARIN
-643 IKHVPTGKILGTVVI
+643 IKHAPTGKILGTLVI
-658 FQRAYSNAP
+658 FQRAYNAP
-667 TNYVHASW
+667 PANFVHASW
-675 DPEDTRDGSMHY
+675 DPAEAADGSMHY

-706 YLHNIDSL
+706 YLHNIDNL
-714 NVNGV
+714 KVNGV
-719 QLNKFRIMIDWSL
+719 QLNKFRVMLDWNPGLTQTINL
-732 STRTLN
+732 SAN
-738 LGASVTGTSKTIQIV
+738 VTGAPGNIPIIQYSNV
-753 QYPNLDAMVISTNT
+753 DAMTISSNQIW
-767 HWNRLAP
+767 HRLAP
-774 VWAIGKGSLTFNVDV
+774 VWMLSAPNERTVEVAV

-803 RLDSWISLQST
+803 RLDNWVTLDST
-814 EAHQGNPYVRRF
+814 AIDPNNDYIRKF
-826 TINLAANTTGAA
+826 NLRIAANTTGAA

-855 RIEQTG
+855 RIEQAG

>member
-6 PIINET
+6 PIIDET
-12 LVSSASIEESNFY
+12 LVSSASIEETNFY
-25 LQPIPVW
+25 KPPIPVW
-32 PTRSYAITITPENSA
+32 PTRSYTITITPENPA

-64 AIPYSPKIE
+64 NIPYSPKIE
-73 FDLSIAGTVINPL
+73 FDLSIAGTVVNPL
-86 TRDQSLPNGGGNDL
+86 TRDQSLVNGGGNDL
-100 GLITIAHNSK
+100 GLLTIAHNGK
-110 YCMAVL
+110 LCLLIL

-121 PVHMMPAIGGTNFK
+121 SVHMMPALGGFNFK

-157 DNRLTNYD
+157 DNGLTNFD
-165 ITCEPV
+165 IICEPV

-187 STIDIRYIKK
+187 KTIDIRYIKK
-197 LTVKSPSTGDTVAV
+197 LTVKSSNTSDTVAV
-211 AEYENKLPQAVAND
+211 AEYENKLPEVVEND
-225 DQMLCAARLRWNMRN
+225 DQMICAARLRWNMRN
-240 GQWMWYAFKD
+240 GQWFWYAFKD
-250 YFWNEGFTYM
+250 YFWNEEFTYM
-260 RGLGGVSEQGILTI
+260 RGLGGASEQGILTI

-298 LPKQFPTIDEEQRYK
+298 LPKQFPTVAEEQRYK
-313 MEVTSDTGAR
+313 MKITSDTGAR

-336 LRTIGFMDNYIPPVE
+336 LRTTGFMDNYIPPVE

-360 AFTATPYEQSY
+360 AFTATPYEHTY
-371 PYYADLNAITN
+371 PYFADINGLIN

-394 VDWLIPVSPRGGK
+394 VDWLFPVSPADGK
-407 GGKGGNIGFTPVSTR
+407 GTIGFTPVSTR
-422 RLVNPSTTS
+422 RTMNPSTVG
-431 RTGYMHF
+431 RVGYIHF
-438 IKVGTAEQIGGIKVN
+438 IKAGTTEQIGRIKVN
-453 QNGAPAV
+453 QKGAPAV
-460 NTAPKFLPITPQG
+460 NATPKFLPITPPG
-473 GEVNSF
+473 GETNSF
-479 SVNCATAGVGKL
+479 SVNCVTQGRGTL
-491 KVRNMAGASGAWVNL
+491 QVRNMAGASGAWVNL
-506 DASQLEQNGGDVYV
+506 DASQLEQDGGDVYV
-520 NPAINLPESGGVPR
+520 NPANNLPETGGVPR

-568 KWAGKD
+568 KWVSEWAIKG
-574 MYAYDGNA
+574 MYAYDGKA
-582 HNDNEFNFTSG
+582 RNDNGYEFTSG
-593 IPYTDMVGECN
+593 IPYTDMVGECDEAFI
-604 RSYVTNIRIV
+604 SKIRIV
-614 RVKPNIKLK
+614 RVEPNARLV
-623 FNLAQNAGPGA
+623 FNMAENSGTGA
-634 NTDRFARVN
+634 NVDRFARIN

-667 TNYVHASW
+667 TNYVYASW
-675 DPEDTRDGSMHY
+675 DPAETADGSMHY

-698 AMNPPSQM
+698 AMSPPSQM

-714 NVNGV
+714 TVNGV
-719 QLNKFRIMIDWSL
+719 QLNKFRVMLDWCLFTRSL
-732 STRTLN
+732 HI
-738 LGASVTGTSKTIQIV
+738 GMSVTGVSKTISIGQFA
-753 QYPNLDAMVISTNT
+753 NADAMVISTNT

-774 VWAIGKGSLTFNVDV
+774 VWVTGKGSLTFNVDV

-844 FQRPGISDIII
+844 FQRPELADIII

>member
-12 LVSSASIEESNFY
+12 LVSSASKGKTNFY

-32 PTRSYAITITPENSA
+32 PTRSYTITITPENPA
-47 KDVEISI
+47 KDVEMSI
-54 LQGGVNKFLK
+54 LQGGADKFSK
-64 AIPYSPKIE
+64 TIPYSPKIE

-86 TRDQSLPNGGGNDL
+86 TRDQSLVNGGGNDL
-100 GLITIAHNSK
+100 GLLTIRHNSK
-110 YCMAVL
+110 FCLLIL

-121 PVHMMPAIGGTNFK
+121 PVHMMPAIGGANFK

-147 DIIMPSLSWE
+147 DIIMPSTSWE
-157 DNRLTNYD
+157 DDGLTNYD

-171 DDYHGPHVFPT
+171 DGYHGAHVFPT

-197 LTVKSPSTGDTVAV
+197 LTVKSPNTGDTVAV
-211 AEYENKLPQAVAND
+211 AEYENKLPATVAND

-240 GQWMWYAFKD
+240 GQWFWYAFKD

-260 RGLGGVSEQGILTI
+260 RGLGGASEQGILTI

-298 LPKQFPTIDEEQRYK
+298 LPKKFPTIDEEQRYK

-336 LRTIGFMDNYIPPVE
+336 LRTIGFMDNYIPPAE

-360 AFTATPYEQSY
+360 AFTVTPYEHSY
-371 PYYADLNAITN
+371 PYFADINELIN
-382 VTSNVKWDLVPQ
+382 VTSNVKWDVVPQ
-394 VDWLIPVSPRGGK
+394 ADWLIINDPANGK
-407 GGKGGNIGFTPVSTR
+407 GSIGRTQVVTR
-422 RLVNPSTTS
+422 RTLNPNTV
-431 RTGYMHF
+431 RRVGYIHF
-438 IKVGTAEQIGGIKVN
+438 LKAGTAEQIGGIKVN

-460 NTAPKFLPITPQG
+460 NAAPKFLPITPQG
-473 GEVNSF
+473 GETNSF
-479 SVNCATAGVGKL
+479 SVNCVTQGRGTL
-491 KVRNMAGASGAWVNL
+491 KVTNMSGARGAWVNL
-506 DASQLEQNGGDVYV
+506 DASQLEQDGGDIYV
-520 NPAINLPESGGVPR
+520 NPAQNLPESGGVPR

-544 TGQMAD
+544 TGQTAD

-568 KWAGKD
+568 KWAGKG

-582 HNDNEFNFTSG
+582 HNDNEFIFTSG
-593 IPYTDMVGECN
+593 IPYTDMVAECN

-614 RVKPNIKLK
+614 RVAPNIKLV

-634 NTDRFARVN
+634 NTDRFARIN
-643 IKHVPTGKILGTVVI
+643 IKHVPTGKILGTVVL
-658 FQRAYSNAP
+658 FQRAYNNAP
-667 TNYVHASW
+667 TNYVYASW
-675 DPEDTRDGSMHY
+675 DAVEAGEGNTHY
-687 FELITAASEMP
+687 FDLITAASTVP
-698 AMNPPSQM
+698 SLVPPSQART
-706 YLHNIDSL
+706 YNIDSL

-719 QLNKFRIMIDWSL
+719 RLNKFRVMLDWNPGQ
-732 STRTLN
+732 TRTIN
-738 LGASVTGTSKTIQIV
+738 LSANVTGASGNIPIIQYSNV
-753 QYPNLDAMVISTNT
+753 DAMTISSNQIW
-767 HWNRLAP
+767 HRLDP
-774 VWAIGKGSLTFNVDV
+774 VWVLSAPNERIAEIAVR
-789 QAQKLNQRDEISFF
+789 AQKLNQRDEISFF
-803 RLDSWISLQST
+803 RLDSWVNLDATTIDPY
-814 EAHQGNPYVRRF
+814 NKYVRKF
-826 TINLAANTTGAA
+826 NLRIAANTTGAA

-855 RIEQTG
+855 RIEQAG

>member
-6 PIINET
+6 PIINKT
-12 LVSSASIEESNFY
+12 LVSNVAIEETNHY
-25 LQPIPVW
+25 KQPIPVW
-32 PTRSYAITITPENSA
+32 PTRSYTITITPENPA

-54 LQGGVNKFLK
+54 LQGGDNKFLK
-64 AIPYSPKIE
+64 NIPYSPKIE
-73 FDLSIAGTVINPL
+73 FDLSIAGTIINPL

-100 GLITIAHNSK
+100 GLLTITHDSK
-110 YCMAVL
+110 YCLAIL

-121 PVHMMPAIGGTNFK
+121 SVHMMPALGGRNFK
-135 FPVKPRIPGQPY
+135 FPIKPRVPGQPY

-157 DNRLTNYD
+157 DNGLTNYD

-171 DDYHGPHVFPT
+171 DDYHGPHAFPT

-187 STIDIRYIKK
+187 KTIDIRYIKK
-197 LTVKSPSTGDTVAV
+197 LTVKSPSTSDTVAV
-211 AEYENKLPQAVAND
+211 AEYENKLPEVAEND
-225 DQMLCAARLRWNMRN
+225 DQMICAARLRWNMRN
-240 GQWMWYAFKD
+240 GQWFWYAFKD

-260 RGLGGVSEQGILTI
+260 RGLGGASEQGILTI

-298 LPKQFPTIDEEQRYK
+298 LPKQFPTVAEEQRYK
-313 MEVTSDTGAR
+313 MEITSDTGAR

-336 LRTIGFMDNYIPPVE
+336 LRTTGFMDNYIPPVE

-360 AFTATPYEQSY
+360 AFTATPYERTY
-371 PYYADLNAITN
+371 PYFADINAITN

-394 VDWLIPVSPRGGK
+394 VDWLFPVSPADGK
-407 GGKGGNIGFTPVSTR
+407 GNIGFTPVSTR
-422 RLVNPSTTS
+422 RTVNPNTTA
-431 RTGYMHF
+431 RTGYIHF
-438 IKVGTAEQIGGIKVN
+438 IKAGTAEQIGGIKVN

-460 NTAPKFLPITPQG
+460 NTTLKFLPRSSG
-473 GEVNSF
+473 GELKSF
-479 SVNCATAGVGKL
+479 TVSCVTQGRGTL
-491 KVRNMAGASGAWVNL
+491 QVRNMSGASGAWVNL
-506 DASQLEQNGGDVYV
+506 DASQLEQDGGDVYV
-520 NPAINLPESGGVPR
+520 NPAQNLPESGGVPR

-568 KWAGKD
+568 KWEGKG

-582 HNDNEFNFTSG
+582 HNDIFAFTSG
-593 IPYTDMVGECN
+593 IPYTAMVGECN
-604 RSYVTNIRIV
+604 CSYVTNIKITRAAPQI
-614 RVKPNIKLK
+614 RLA
-623 FNLAQNAGPGA
+623 FSLAQNLGE
-634 NTDRFARVN
+634 DRFARIKV
-643 IKHVPTGKILGTVVI
+643 KHVPTGKVLGTLVVL
-658 FQRAYSNAP
+658 QRAFNAP
-667 TNYVHASW
+667 PANFVHASW
-675 DPEDTRDGSMHY
+675 DPAEAADGSMHY

-698 AMNPPSQM
+698 AMSPPSQM

-714 NVNGV
+714 TVNGV
-719 QLNKFRIMIDWSL
+719 RLNKFRVMLDWCLLTRSL
-732 STRTLN
+732 QI
-738 LGASVTGTSKTIQIV
+738 GMSVTGVSKTISIGQFA
-753 QYPNLDAMVISTNT
+753 NADAMAISTNT

-774 VWAIGKGSLTFNVDV
+774 VWVIGKGSLTFNVDV

-844 FQRPGISDIII
+844 FQRPGVSDIII
-855 RIEQTG
+855 RIEQSG

>member
-12 LVSSASIEESNFY
+12 LVSNVAIEETNFY
-25 LQPIPVW
+25 KHPIPVW
-32 PTRSYAITITPENSA
+32 PTRSYTITIAPENSA

-64 AIPYSPKIE
+64 KIPYSPKIE
-73 FDLSIAGTVINPL
+73 FDLSIVGTVINPL
-86 TRDQSLPNGGGNDL
+86 TRDQSLVNGGRGDL
-100 GLITIAHNSK
+100 GLITITHNRK
-110 YCMAVL
+110 YCMAML
-116 FNADV
+116 FNADI

-147 DIIMPSLSWE
+147 DIIMPSLSWG
-157 DNRLTNYD
+157 DNGLTNYD

-187 STIDIRYIKK
+187 STINIRYIKK
-197 LTVKSPSTGDTVAV
+197 LTVKSPSTSDTIAV

-240 GQWMWYAFKD
+240 GQWFWYAFKD

-260 RGLGGVSEQGILTI
+260 RGLGGASEQGILTI

-351 PDAPAIIPV
+351 PDSPAIIPV

-407 GGKGGNIGFTPVSTR
+407 GGNIGFTPVSTR

-438 IKVGTAEQIGGIKVN
+438 IKAGTAEQIGGIKVN

-506 DASQLEQNGGDVYV
+506 DASQLEQDGGSVKV
-520 NPAINLPESGGVPR
+520 NPARNLPESGGVPR

-550 VNVMQSVACPVDR
+550 VNVMQSVTCPVDR
-563 YPNDF
+563 FPNDF
-568 KWAGKD
+568 KWAGKG

-582 HNDNEFNFTSG
+582 HDDILAFTSG
-593 IPYTDMVGECN
+593 IPYTDMVAECN
-604 RSYVTNIRIV
+604 QSYVTNIKITRAS
-614 RVKPNIKLK
+614 PNIRLM
-623 FNLAQNAGPGA
+623 FSLAQNAG
-634 NTDRFARVN
+634 TDRFARIK
-643 IKHVPTGKILGTVVI
+643 IKHVPTGKILGTLVI
-658 FQRAYSNAP
+658 FQRAYNAAAA
-667 TNYVHASW
+667 NFVHASW
-675 DPEDTRDGSMHY
+675 DPAEAADGSMHY
-687 FELITAASEMP
+687 FELITAAPETP
-698 AMNPPSQM
+698 AMSPPSQM

-714 NVNGV
+714 TVNGV
-719 QLNKFRIMIDWSL
+719 RLNKFRVMLDWCLFTRSL
-732 STRTLN
+732 QI
-738 LGASVTGTSKTIQIV
+738 GMSVTGASKTISIGQFA
-753 QYPNLDAMVISTNT
+753 NADAMAISTNT

-774 VWAIGKGSLTFNVDV
+774 VWVIGKGSLTFNVDV

-803 RLDSWISLQST
+803 CLDSWISLQST

-826 TINLAANTTGAA
+826 TINLADNTTGAA

-855 RIEQTG
+855 RIEQAG

>member
-6 PIINET
+6 PIINKT
-12 LVSSASIEESNFY
+12 LVSNVAREETNFY
-25 LQPIPVW
+25 KQPIPVW
-32 PTRSYAITITPENSA
+32 PTRSYTITITPENPER
-47 KDVEISI
+47 DVEISI
-54 LQGGVNKFLK
+54 LQGGINKFLK
-64 AIPYSPKIE
+64 NIPYSPKIE
-73 FDLSIAGTVINPL
+73 FDLSIAGTIINPL
-86 TRDQSLPNGGGNDL
+86 TRDRSLPAGGGNDL
-100 GLITIAHNSK
+100 GILTITHNSK
-110 YCMAVL
+110 CCLAIL
-116 FNADV
+116 FNADIS
-121 PVHMMPAIGGTNFK
+121 VHMMPALGGRNFK
-135 FPVKPRIPGQPY
+135 FPIKPRVPGQPY

-157 DNRLTNYD
+157 NNGLANYD

-171 DDYHGPHVFPT
+171 DDYHGPHAFPT

-187 STIDIRYIKK
+187 ETIDIRYIKK
-197 LTVKSPSTGDTVAV
+197 LTVKSPSTSDTVAV
-211 AEYENKLPQAVAND
+211 AEYENKLPEVVEND
-225 DQMLCAARLRWNMRN
+225 DQMICAARLRWNMRN
-240 GQWMWYAFKD
+240 GQWFWYAFKD

-260 RGLGGVSEQGILTI
+260 RGLGGASEQGILTI

-283 PAFQELLVSSNIELT
+283 PVFQELLVSSNIELT

-351 PDAPAIIPV
+351 PDAPAIIPAAITV
-360 AFTATPYEQSY
+360 TPYERTY
-371 PYYADLNAITN
+371 PYYADLNDITN
-382 VTSNVKWDLVPQ
+382 VTSNVKWDVVPQ
-394 VDWLIPVSPRGGK
+394 VDWLIPVSPR

-431 RTGYMHF
+431 RTGFMNF
-438 IKVGTAEQIGGIKVN
+438 IKAGTAEHIGGIKVN

-460 NTAPKFLPITPQG
+460 NTTLKFLPISSG
-473 GEVNSF
+473 GESKSF
-479 SVNCATAGVGKL
+479 TVSCVTQGRGTL
-491 KVRNMAGASGAWVNL
+491 QVRNMSGASGAWVNL
-506 DASQLEQNGGDVYV
+506 DASQLGQDGGDVYV
-520 NPAINLPESGGVPR
+520 NPANNLPETGGVPR

-544 TGQMAD
+544 TGQIAD
-550 VNVMQSVACPVDR
+550 VNAMQSVTCPVDG

-568 KWAGKD
+568 KWAGKG

-582 HNDNEFNFTSG
+582 HNDNEYAFTSG

-614 RVKPNIKLK
+614 RVEPNVKLR

-634 NTDRFARVN
+634 NTDRFARIN
-643 IKHVPTGKILGTVVI
+643 IKHVPTGKILGTVAI
-658 FQRAYSNAP
+658 FQRAYSGAAANF
-667 TNYVHASW
+667 VHASW
-675 DPEDTRDGSMHY
+675 DPAEAADGSMHY
-687 FELITAASEMP
+687 FELITAASETP

-706 YLHNIDSL
+706 RVHNIDSL
-714 NVNGV
+714 TVNGV
-719 QLNKFRIMIDWSL
+719 RLNKFRIMIDWCLFKRSL
-732 STRTLN
+732 QI
-738 LGASVTGTSKTIQIV
+738 GMSVTGVSKTISIDQSA
-753 QYPNLDAMVISTNT
+753 NADAMAISTTT
-767 HWNRLAP
+767 HWNRLVP
-774 VWAIGKGSLTFNVDV
+774 VWVAGKGSLTFDVDV

-814 EAHQGNPYVRRF
+814 IITPSNLYIRRF

-844 FQRPGISDIII
+844 FQRPGVPDIII

>member
-12 LVSSASIEESNFY
+12 LVSSASIGETNFY

-32 PTRSYAITITPENSA
+32 PTRSYTITITPENSA

-64 AIPYSPKIE
+64 TIPYSPKIE

-86 TRDQSLPNGGGNDL
+86 TRDQSLVNGGGNDL

-110 YCMAVL
+110 YCLLIL

-121 PVHMMPAIGGTNFK
+121 SVHMMPAIGGTNFK

-157 DNRLTNYD
+157 NNGLTNYD

-171 DDYHGPHVFPT
+171 DDYRGPHTFPT

-197 LTVKSPSTGDTVAV
+197 LTVKGPSTGDTVAV

-240 GQWMWYAFKD
+240 GQWFWYAFKD

-260 RGLGGVSEQGILTI
+260 RGLGGADERGILTI
-274 NVAYAKEFY
+274 NVAYAKEYY

-313 MEVTSDTGAR
+313 MEITSDTGAR

-351 PDAPAIIPV
+351 PDAPGIIPV
-360 AFTATPYEQSY
+360 EFTATPYEHTY
-371 PYYADLNAITN
+371 PYFADINGLIN

-394 VDWLIPVSPRGGK
+394 VDWLFPVSPADGK
-407 GGKGGNIGFTPVSTR
+407 GTIGVTPVSTR
-422 RLVNPSTTS
+422 RTVNPSTV
-431 RTGYMHF
+431 RRVGYIHF
-438 IKVGTAEQIGGIKVN
+438 IKAGTTEQIGGIKVN

-460 NTAPKFLPITPQG
+460 NATPKFLPISSG
-473 GEVNSF
+473 GESKSF
-479 SVNCATAGVGKL
+479 TVSCATQGRGAL
-491 KVRNMAGASGAWVNL
+491 QVRNMSGASGAWVNL
-506 DASQLEQNGGDVYV
+506 DASQLEQDGGDVYV
-520 NPAINLPESGGVPR
+520 SPALNLPETGGVPR

-544 TGQMAD
+544 TGQKAD

-563 YPNDF
+563 FPNDF
-568 KWAGKD
+568 VWAAKG

-582 HNDNEFNFTSG
+582 RDDIFAFTSG

-604 RSYVTNIRIV
+604 CSYVTNIKITRAA
-614 RVKPNIKLK
+614 PNIRLA
-623 FNLAQNAGPGA
+623 FSLAQNLGE
-634 NTDRFARVN
+634 DRFARIN
-643 IKHVPTGKILGTVVI
+643 IKHVPTGKILGTLVI
-658 FQRAYSNAP
+658 FQRAYNAP
-667 TNYVHASW
+667 PANFVYASW
-675 DPEDTRDGSMHY
+675 DPAETADGSMHY

-698 AMNPPSQM
+698 AMNPPSQL
-706 YLHNIDSL
+706 YLHNIDNL

-719 QLNKFRIMIDWSL
+719 RLNKFRVMLDWCLFTRSL
-732 STRTLN
+732 QI
-738 LGASVTGTSKTIQIV
+738 GMSVTGASKTISIGQSA
-753 QYPNLDAMVISTNT
+753 NADAMAISTNT

-774 VWAIGKGSLTFNVDV
+774 VWGIGKGDLTFNVDV
-789 QAQKLNQRDEISFF
+789 QAQKLNQPDEISFF

-844 FQRPGISDIII
+844 FQRPGVSDIII

>member
-12 LVSSASIEESNFY
+12 LVSDASIKETNFY

-32 PTRSYAITITPENSA
+32 PTRSYTITITPENPA

-54 LQGGVNKFLK
+54 LQGGVNKFQK
-64 AIPYSPKIE
+64 TIPYSPKIE

-86 TRDQSLPNGGGNDL
+86 TRDRSLVNGGGSDL
-100 GLITIAHNSK
+100 GLIEITHDSK
-110 YCMAVL
+110 HCLAIL

-135 FPVKPRIPGQPY
+135 FPIKPRIPGQPY
-147 DIIMPSLSWE
+147 DIIMPSMSWE
-157 DNRLTNYD
+157 ANGLTNYD

-171 DDYHGPHVFPT
+171 DDYHGAHVFPT

-187 STIDIRYIKK
+187 NTIDIRYIKK

-260 RGLGGVSEQGILTI
+260 RGLGGASEQGILTI
-274 NVAYAKEFY
+274 NVAYTKEYY

-313 MEVTSDTGAR
+313 MEITSDTGAR

-336 LRTIGFMDNYIPPVE
+336 LRTTGFMDNYIPPVE

-394 VDWLIPVSPRGGK
+394 VDWLIPVSPADGK
-407 GGKGGNIGFTPVSTR
+407 GSIGVTSVSTR
-422 RLVNPSTTS
+422 RTVNQSKV
-431 RTGYMHF
+431 RRVGYIHF
-438 IKVGTAEQIGGIKVN
+438 IKAGTTEQIGGIKIN

-460 NTAPKFLPITPQG
+460 NASLKFLPISSG
-473 GEVNSF
+473 GESKSF
-479 SVNCATAGVGKL
+479 TVSCATAGVGKL
-491 KVRNMAGASGAWVNL
+491 KVTNMSGASGAWVNL

-520 NPAINLPESGGVPR
+520 NPANNLPETGGVPR

-544 TGQMAD
+544 TGQVAF
-550 VNVMQSVACPVDR
+550 VNAMQYVNCPLDR
-563 YPNDF
+563 HPNDF
-568 KWAGKD
+568 KWAGKG
-574 MYAYDGNA
+574 MYAFDGNPHPA
-582 HNDNEFNFTSG
+582 ASFRFTSG
-593 IPYTDMVGECN
+593 IPGTDMVAECN
-604 RSYVTNIRIV
+604 KSFISNLRITSEE
-614 RVKPNIKLK
+614 PNWLLLFDI
-623 FNLAQNAGPGA
+623 AQNVGPGGDV
-634 NTDRFARVN
+634 DRFARIN
-643 IKHVPTGKILGTVVI
+643 IKHVPTNKILATIVI
-658 FQRAYSNAP
+658 FQRGYNNAP
-667 TNYVHASW
+667 ANYVYASW
-675 DPEDTRDGSMHY
+675 DTLEAGEGSMHY
-687 FELITAASEMP
+687 FDLITAASTVP
-698 AMNPPSQM
+698 SLVLPPQART
-706 YLHNIDSL
+706 YNIDSL
-714 NVNGV
+714 NVSGV
-719 QLNKFRIMIDWSL
+719 QLNKFRVMLDWNPGQ
-732 STRTLN
+732 TRTIN
-738 LGASVTGTSKTIQIV
+738 LSANVTGASGNIPIIQYSNV
-753 QYPNLDAMVISTNT
+753 DAMAIVSNQIW
-767 HWNRLAP
+767 HRLDP
-774 VWAIGKGSLTFNVDV
+774 VWVLSAPNERTAEVAV
-789 QAQKLNQRDEISFF
+789 QVWNLRQRDEISFF
-803 RLDSWISLQST
+803 RLDDWVTLEDLTAIDPNNYCI
-814 EAHQGNPYVRRF
+814 GKF
-826 TINLAANTTGAA
+826 NLRIAANTTGAA

-855 RIEQTG
+855 RIEQAG

>member
-6 PIINET
+6 PIIDET
-12 LVSSASIEESNFY
+12 LVSSASVEETNFY

-32 PTRSYAITITPENSA
+32 PTRSYTITITPENPA

-54 LQGGVNKFLK
+54 LQGGDNKFSK
-64 AIPYSPKIE
+64 TIPYSPKIE
-73 FDLSIAGTVINPL
+73 FDLSIAGTVITPL
-86 TRDQSLPNGGGNDL
+86 TRDQSLVNGGGNDL

-110 YCMAVL
+110 LCLLIL

-157 DNRLTNYD
+157 DNGLTSYD

-171 DDYHGPHVFPT
+171 DDYHGAHVFPT

-187 STIDIRYIKK
+187 STIDIRFIKK
-197 LTVKSPSTGDTVAV
+197 LTVKSPNTGDTVAV
-211 AEYENKLPQAVAND
+211 AEYENKLPAAVAND

-240 GQWMWYAFKD
+240 GQWFWYAFKD

-260 RGLGGVSEQGILTI
+260 RGLGGASEQGILTI

-298 LPKQFPTIDEEQRYK
+298 LPKQFPTVDEEQRYK
-313 MEVTSDTGAR
+313 MEITSDTGAR

-360 AFTATPYEQSY
+360 AFTVTPYEHTY
-371 PYYADLNAITN
+371 PYFADINGLIN
-382 VTSNVKWDLVPQ
+382 VTSNVKWGLVPQ
-394 VDWLIPVSPRGGK
+394 VDWLFPVSPADGK
-407 GGKGGNIGFTPVSTR
+407 GNIGVTSVSTR
-422 RLVNPSTTS
+422 RTVNTNTVRRVGYIHFMKAGTS
-431 RTGYMHF
+431 
-438 IKVGTAEQIGGIKVN
+438 EQIGGIKVN
-453 QNGAPAV
+453 QYGAPAV
-460 NTAPKFLPITPQG
+460 NATPKFIPITPQG
-473 GEVNSF
+473 GETNSF
-479 SVNCATAGVGKL
+479 SVNCVTQGRGTL
-491 KVRNMAGASGAWVNL
+491 QVRNMAGASGAWVNL

-520 NPAINLPESGGVPR
+520 NPANNLPETGGVPR

-563 YPNDF
+563 FPNDF
-568 KWAGKD
+568 KWAGKG

-582 HNDNEFNFTSG
+582 HNDNEYTFTSG

-614 RVKPNIKLK
+614 RVAPNIKLM

-634 NTDRFARVN
+634 NTDRFARIN
-643 IKHVPTGKILGTVVI
+643 IKHVPTGKILGTLVI
-658 FQRAYSNAP
+658 FQRAYSGPPANF
-667 TNYVHASW
+667 VHASW
-675 DPEDTRDGSMHY
+675 DPEDARDGSMHY
-687 FELITAASEMP
+687 FELITAASEVP
-698 AMNPPSQM
+698 TMNPPSQLH
-706 YLHNIDSL
+706 LHNIDSL
-714 NVNGV
+714 PVNGV
-719 QLNKFRIMIDWSL
+719 RLNKFRVMIDWSL
-732 STRTLN
+732 NTRTLN
-738 LGASVTGTSKTIQIV
+738 LGASVTGASGNIPIIQYSNVDSMTISSNQIWHR
-753 QYPNLDAMVISTNT
+753 LD
-767 HWNRLAP
+767 P
-774 VWAIGKGSLTFNVDV
+774 VWVLSAPNERTAEIAV

-803 RLDSWISLQST
+803 RLDSWVTLDST
-814 EAHQGNPYVRRF
+814 AIDPNNKYVRKF
-826 TINLAANTTGAA
+826 NLRIAANTTGAA

-855 RIEQTG
+855 RIEQAG

>member
-6 PIINET
+6 PIIKET
-12 LVSSASIEESNFY
+12 LVSSASIGESNFY

-32 PTRSYAITITPENSA
+32 PTRSYTITITPENSA
-47 KDVEISI
+47 EDVEISI

-64 AIPYSPKIE
+64 TIPYSPKIE
-73 FDLSIAGTVINPL
+73 FDLSIAGTIINPL
-86 TRDQSLPNGGGNDL
+86 TRDQSLVNGGGNDL

-110 YCMAVL
+110 YCMAML

-121 PVHMMPAIGGTNFK
+121 SLHMMPAIGGTNFK
-135 FPVKPRIPGQPY
+135 FPIKPRIPGQSY

-157 DNRLTNYD
+157 DNGLTNYD
-165 ITCEPV
+165 IICEPV

-187 STIDIRYIKK
+187 STIDIRNIKK
-197 LTVKSPSTGDTVAV
+197 LTVKSPNTGDTVAV
-211 AEYENKLPQAVAND
+211 AEYENKLTQAVAND

-240 GQWMWYAFKD
+240 GQWFWYAFKD

-260 RGLGGVSEQGILTI
+260 RGLGGASEQGILTI

-351 PDAPAIIPV
+351 PDAPAIMPV
-360 AFTATPYEQSY
+360 AFTASPYEHTY
-371 PYYADLNAITN
+371 PYFADINGPIN

-394 VDWLIPVSPRGGK
+394 VDWLFPVSPADGK
-407 GGKGGNIGFTPVSTR
+407 GSIGVTSVSTR
-422 RLVNPSTTS
+422 RTVNPSTVQ
-431 RTGYMHF
+431 RVGYIHF
-438 IKVGTAEQIGGIKVN
+438 IKAGTAEQIGGIKVN

-460 NTAPKFLPITPQG
+460 NTTLKFLPISSG
-473 GEVNSF
+473 GEMKSF
-479 SVNCATAGVGKL
+479 TVSCATQGRGTL
-491 KVRNMAGASGAWVNL
+491 QVRNMAGASGAWVNL
-506 DASQLEQNGGDVYV
+506 DASQLEQDGGDVYV
-520 NPAINLPESGGVPR
+520 NPAQNLPESGGVPR

-544 TGQMAD
+544 TGQKAD

-568 KWAGKD
+568 KWEGKG
-574 MYAYDGNA
+574 MYAYDGDA
-582 HNDNEFNFTSG
+582 HNDNEFTFTSG
-593 IPYTDMVGECN
+593 IPYTDMVAECN

-614 RVKPNIKLK
+614 RVAPNIKLM

-634 NTDRFARVN
+634 DTDRFARIN
-643 IKHVPTGKILGTVVI
+643 IKHVPTNKILATIVI
-658 FQRAYSNAP
+658 FQRGYNNAP
-667 TNYVHASW
+667 ANYVYASW
-675 DPEDTRDGSMHY
+675 DTLEAGEGNMHC
-687 FELITAASEMP
+687 FDLITAASTVP
-698 AMNPPSQM
+698 SLVRPSQART
-706 YLHNIDSL
+706 YSIDSL
-714 NVNGV
+714 NVSGV
-719 QLNKFRIMIDWSL
+719 QLNKFRVMLDWNPGR
-732 STRTLN
+732 TRTIN
-738 LGASVTGTSKTIQIV
+738 LSANVTGASGNIPIIQYSNV
-753 QYPNLDAMVISTNT
+753 DAMAIASNPIW
-767 HWNRLAP
+767 HRLDP
-774 VWAIGKGSLTFNVDV
+774 VWVLSAPNGRTAEIAV

-803 RLDSWISLQST
+803 RLDNWVTLDST
-814 EAHQGNPYVRRF
+814 AIDPNNNYIRKF
-826 TINLAANTTGAA
+826 NLRIAANTTGAA
-838 RGTEIR
+838 RSTEIR

-855 RIEQTG
+855 RIEQAG

>member
-12 LVSSASIEESNFY
+12 LVSSTSIEESNFY
-25 LQPIPVW
+25 LRPIPVW
-32 PTRSYAITITPENSA
+32 PTRSYTITITPENPA
-47 KDVEISI
+47 EDVEISI
-54 LQGGVNKFLK
+54 FQGGASKFLK
-64 AIPYSPKIE
+64 KIPYSPKIE
-73 FDLSIAGTVINPL
+73 FDLSISGTIIAPL
-86 TRDQSLPNGGGNDL
+86 TRDQSLPMEGGSAL
-100 GLITIAHNSK
+100 GLISIVHNGK
-110 YCMAVL
+110 YCMAAL

-157 DNRLTNYD
+157 GNGIINYD

-182 KYYLG
+182 KYFLG
-187 STIDIRYIKK
+187 DTIDIRYVKK
-197 LTVKSPSTGDTVAV
+197 LTIKSPNTGDTVAV

-260 RGLGGVSEQGILTI
+260 RGLGGASEQGILTI
-274 NVAYAKEFY
+274 NVAYAKEYY

-323 WSGSERVYRQQIT
+323 WSGSERVYRQRIT

-360 AFTATPYEQSY
+360 AFTATPYEQTY
-371 PYYADLNAITN
+371 PYYADINGLIN

-394 VDWLIPVSPRGGK
+394 VDWLFPVSPADGK
-407 GGKGGNIGFTPVSTR
+407 GNIGVTSVSTR
-422 RLVNPSTTS
+422 RTVNTNTVRRVGYIHFMKAGTS
-431 RTGYMHF
+431 
-438 IKVGTAEQIGGIKVN
+438 EQIGGIKVN

-460 NTAPKFLPITPQG
+460 NVTLKFLPITPQG
-473 GEVNSF
+473 GETNSF
-479 SVNCATAGVGKL
+479 SVNCVTQGRGTL
-491 KVRNMAGASGAWVNL
+491 QVRNMAGASGAWVNL
-506 DASQLEQNGGDVYV
+506 DASQLEQDGGDVYV
-520 NPAINLPESGGVPR
+520 NPALNSPESGGVPR

-550 VNVMQSVACPVDR
+550 ANVMQSVACPVDR
-563 YPNDF
+563 FPNDF
-568 KWAGKD
+568 KWAGKG
-574 MYAYDGNA
+574 MYAYDGDA
-582 HNDNEFNFTSG
+582 HNDNECNFTSG

-614 RVKPNIKLK
+614 RVEPNIKLK

-634 NTDRFARVN
+634 DTDRFARIN
-643 IKHVPTGKILGTVVI
+643 IKHVPTGKILGTMVI
-658 FQRAYSNAP
+658 FQRGYNNAP
-667 TNYVHASW
+667 ANYVYASW
-675 DPEDTRDGSMHY
+675 DPAEAADGSMHH
-687 FELITAASEMP
+687 FDLITAAPETP
-698 AMNPPSQM
+698 AMSPPSQM
-706 YLHNIDSL
+706 YLHNLDSL
-714 NVNGV
+714 TVNGV
-719 QLNKFRIMIDWSL
+719 RLNKFRVMLDWCLFTRSL
-732 STRTLN
+732 QI
-738 LGASVTGTSKTIQIV
+738 GMSVTGVSKTISIGQFA
-753 QYPNLDAMVISTNT
+753 NADAMAISTNT

-774 VWAIGKGSLTFNVDV
+774 VWGIGKGSLTFNVDV

-814 EAHQGNPYVRRF
+814 EAHQGSPYVRRF
-826 TINLAANTTGAA
+826 TINLAANTTGTLRA
-838 RGTEIR
+838 TEIR
-844 FQRPGISDIII
+844 FQRPEISDIII
-855 RIEQTG
+855 RIEQAG

>member
-12 LVSSASIEESNFY
+12 LVSDASIKETNFY
-25 LQPIPVW
+25 KRHIPVW
-32 PTRSYAITITPENSA
+32 PTRSYTITITPENSA
-47 KDVEISI
+47 KDVKISI

-64 AIPYSPKIE
+64 TIPYSPKIE

-86 TRDQSLPNGGGNDL
+86 TRDQSLVNGGGNDI
-100 GLITIAHNSK
+100 GLLEIAHNSK
-110 YCMAVL
+110 FCMAML

-121 PVHMMPAIGGTNFK
+121 SVHMMPALGGTNFK

-157 DNRLTNYD
+157 NNGLTNYD

-171 DDYHGPHVFPT
+171 DDYHGAHVFPT

-187 STIDIRYIKK
+187 STIDIRFIKK
-197 LTVKSPSTGDTVAV
+197 LTVKSPNTGDTVAV
-211 AEYENKLPQAVAND
+211 AKYENKLPAAVAND

-240 GQWMWYAFKD
+240 GQWFWYAFKD

-260 RGLGGVSEQGILTI
+260 RGLGGASEQGILTI

-336 LRTIGFMDNYIPPVE
+336 LRTIGFMDNYIPPAE

-360 AFTATPYEQSY
+360 AFTATPYEQTY
-371 PYYADLNAITN
+371 PYHADINALTN
-382 VTSNVKWDLVPQ
+382 VTSNVKWDIVPQ
-394 VDWLIPVSPRGGK
+394 ADWLIIDDPANGK
-407 GGKGGNIGFTPVSTR
+407 GSIGHTQVVTR
-422 RLVNPSTTS
+422 RRVNTSTAS
-431 RTGYMHF
+431 RTGYCHF
-438 IKVGTAEQIGGIKVN
+438 FKAGTAEQIGGIKIN

-460 NTAPKFLPITPQG
+460 NAAPKFIPITPQG
-473 GEVNSF
+473 GEANSF
-479 SVNCATAGVGKL
+479 SVNCATAGVGTL
-491 KVRNMAGASGAWVNL
+491 KVTNRSGASGAWVNL

-520 NPAINLPESGGVPR
+520 NPANNLPETGGVPR

-563 YPNDF
+563 FPNDF
-568 KWAGKD
+568 KWAGKG

-582 HNDNEFNFTSG
+582 HNDNEYTFTSG

-614 RVKPNIKLK
+614 RVEPNIKLM
-623 FNLAQNAGPGA
+623 FNLALNAGPGA
-634 NTDRFARVN
+634 NTDRFARIN

-675 DPEDTRDGSMHY
+675 DPAEAADGSMHY

-698 AMNPPSQM
+698 AMSPPSQM
-706 YLHNIDSL
+706 YLYNIDSL
-714 NVNGV
+714 TVNGV
-719 QLNKFRIMIDWSL
+719 RLNKFRVMLDWCLFTRSL
-732 STRTLN
+732 QI
-738 LGASVTGTSKTIQIV
+738 GMSVTGVSKTISIGQSA
-753 QYPNLDAMVISTNT
+753 NADAMVINTNT

-774 VWAIGKGSLTFNVDV
+774 VWVIGKGSLTFNVDV

-826 TINLAANTTGAA
+826 TINTAANTTGAA

-844 FQRPGISDIII
+844 FQRPELTDIII

>member
-6 PIINET
+6 PIIDET

-32 PTRSYAITITPENSA
+32 PTRSYTITITPENPA

-64 AIPYSPKIE
+64 NIPYSPKIE

-86 TRDQSLPNGGGNDL
+86 TRDRSLVNGGGNDL

-110 YCMAVL
+110 YCLAIL

-121 PVHMMPAIGGTNFK
+121 SVHMMPALGGTNFK

-157 DNRLTNYD
+157 DNGLTNYD

-171 DDYHGPHVFPT
+171 DDYHGPHAFPT
-182 KYYLG
+182 KYFLG

-197 LTVKSPSTGDTVAV
+197 LTVKSPNTGDTVAV
-211 AEYENKLPQAVAND
+211 AEYENKLPATVAND

-240 GQWMWYAFKD
+240 GQWFWYAFKD

-260 RGLGGVSEQGILTI
+260 RGLGGASEQGILTI
-274 NVAYAKEFY
+274 KVAYAKEFY

-313 MEVTSDTGAR
+313 MEITSDTGAR

-360 AFTATPYEQSY
+360 AFTATPYEHTY
-371 PYYADLNAITN
+371 PYFADINGLIN

-394 VDWLIPVSPRGGK
+394 VDWLFPVSPADGK
-407 GGKGGNIGFTPVSTR
+407 GSIGVTSVSTR
-422 RLVNPSTTS
+422 RTMNPSTV
-431 RTGYMHF
+431 RRVGYIHF

-460 NTAPKFLPITPQG
+460 NTTLKFLPISSG
-473 GEVNSF
+473 GEMKSF
-479 SVNCATAGVGKL
+479 TVGCATQGRGTL
-491 KVRNMAGASGAWVNL
+491 QVRNMAGASGAWVNL
-506 DASQLEQNGGDVYV
+506 DASQLEQDGGDVYV
-520 NPAINLPESGGVPR
+520 NPARNLPETGGVPR

-544 TGQMAD
+544 TGQKAD

-563 YPNDF
+563 FPNDF
-568 KWAGKD
+568 KWAGKG
-574 MYAYDGNA
+574 MYAYDGNP
-582 HNDNEFNFTSG
+582 HNDNEFTFTSG

-604 RSYVTNIRIV
+604 RAYVTNIRIV
-614 RVKPNIKLK
+614 RAEPNNKLV
-623 FNLAQNAGPGA
+623 FNLAQNAGAGA
-634 NTDRFARVN
+634 GTDRFARIN

-658 FQRAYSNAP
+658 FQRAYNNAP
-667 TNYVHASW
+667 TNYVYASW
-675 DPEDTRDGSMHY
+675 DAVEAGEGSMHY
-687 FELITAASEMP
+687 FELITAASMVP
-698 AMNPPSQM
+698 SLIPPSQAKT
-706 YLHNIDSL
+706 HNIDSL

-719 QLNKFRIMIDWSL
+719 QLNKFRVMLDWCL
-732 STRTLN
+732 VIRTIHISANVTGASGNIPIGQYANANAMTISSNQIWHRLDPVWV
-738 LGASVTGTSKTIQIV
+738 LGA
-753 QYPNLDAMVISTNT
+753 PNERTAEV
-767 HWNRLAP
+767 A
-774 VWAIGKGSLTFNVDV
+774 V

-803 RLDSWISLQST
+803 RLDNWVTLDST
-814 EAHQGNPYVRRF
+814 AIDPNNNYIRKF
-826 TINLAANTTGAA
+826 NLRIAANTTGAA

-855 RIEQTG
+855 RIEQAG

>member
-6 PIINET
+6 PIINKT
-12 LVSSASIEESNFY
+12 LVSNNVIAETNFY
-25 LQPIPVW
+25 KPPIPVW
-32 PTRSYAITITPENSA
+32 PTRSYTITITPENHE

-64 AIPYSPKIE
+64 TIPYSPKIE
-73 FDLSIAGTVINPL
+73 FDLSIAGTVMNPL
-86 TRDQSLPNGGGNDL
+86 TRDQSLLNGGGNDL
-100 GLITIAHNSK
+100 GLITIAHNK
-110 YCMAVL
+110 KHCMLIL
-116 FNADV
+116 FNADI

-135 FPVKPRIPGQPY
+135 FPVKPRIPGQSY

-157 DNRLTNYD
+157 NNGLTNYD

-187 STIDIRYIKK
+187 KTIDIRYIKK
-197 LTVKSPSTGDTVAV
+197 LTVKSPSTSDTVAV
-211 AEYENKLPQAVAND
+211 AEYENKLPEVVEND

-240 GQWMWYAFKD
+240 GQWMWYTFKD

-260 RGLGGVSEQGILTI
+260 RGLGGASEQGSLTI
-274 NVAYAKEFY
+274 NVAYTKEYY

-313 MEVTSDTGAR
+313 MEITSDTGAR

-360 AFTATPYEQSY
+360 AFTATPYEHTY
-371 PYYADLNAITN
+371 PYFADINGLIN

-394 VDWLIPVSPRGGK
+394 VDWLFPVSPADGK
-407 GGKGGNIGFTPVSTR
+407 GNIGFTPVSTR
-422 RLVNPSTTS
+422 RTVNPNTTA
-431 RTGYMHF
+431 RTGYIHF
-438 IKVGTAEQIGGIKVN
+438 IKAGTAEQIGGIKVN
-453 QNGAPAV
+453 QNGAPVV
-460 NTAPKFLPITPQG
+460 NATPKFLPVSPE
-473 GEVNSF
+473 GELKSF
-479 SVNCATAGVGKL
+479 TVSCATAGHGTLQVK
-491 KVRNMAGASGAWVNL
+491 NMSGAAGAWANL
-506 DASQLEQNGGDVYV
+506 DASSLDRDGGTVKV
-520 NPAINLPESGGVPR
+520 NPARNLPETGGAPR
-534 SCIIRTTHDI
+534 SCIIRTTHNT
-544 TGQMAD
+544 TGQFAD

-563 YPNDF
+563 FPNDF
-568 KWAGKD
+568 AWVGKG

-582 HNDNEFNFTSG
+582 HNDIFTFTSG

-604 RSYVTNIRIV
+604 CSYVTNIKITRATPHI
-614 RVKPNIKLK
+614 RLA
-623 FNLAQNAGPGA
+623 FSLAQNLGE
-634 NTDRFARVN
+634 DRFARIKV
-643 IKHVPTGKILGTVVI
+643 KHVPTGKVLGTSVV
-658 FQRAYSNAP
+658 FQRAFNAP
-667 TNYVHASW
+667 PADFVHASW
-675 DPEDTRDGSMHY
+675 DPAEAADGSMHY

-698 AMNPPSQM
+698 AMSPQSQM
-706 YLHNIDSL
+706 YLYNIDSL
-714 NVNGV
+714 TVNGV
-719 QLNKFRIMIDWSL
+719 RLNKFRVMLDWCLFMRSL
-732 STRTLN
+732 HI
-738 LGASVTGTSKTIQIV
+738 GMSVTGVSKTISIGQFA
-753 QYPNLDAMVISTNT
+753 NADAMAISTNT
-767 HWNRLAP
+767 HWKRLAP
-774 VWAIGKGSLTFNVDV
+774 VWVIGKGSLTFNVDV

-803 RLDSWISLQST
+803 CLDSWISLQST